1 MRYNVLIVS
10 DYVNMEM
17 TFMDSYKIKHNLRD
31 EGLLPEQKARVKIDE
46 LLESA
51 GWTVVSREDFTP
63 AAVNAQAVEENILQG
78 NKEADYMLYLD
89 GKAIAVLEAKREENQ
104 LGLKVADQAQNYT
117 GILPNWVQAW
127 KTPLPFIFLSNGNLL
142 LFKDMREKEPAYKV
156 LKKMFTPKEI
166 VNLAGSDIQSEYAKL
181 PALPP
186 VGPKGLREC
195 QFEAITNLEISFK
208 QGQKKALI
216 VLATGAGKT
225 FTACTAAYRLLNY
238 MGAKRVLFLVDR
250 NNLGKQAEGEFGTYK
265 LTETGNAFSDEY
277 IVHRLRS
284 IDKIGNASVVISTI
298 QRLFAALTGQ
308 EIVDNDD
315 DEESTTDDEASTGK
329 QVQLTGNVLLPPD
342 FFDVI
347 IIDECHRSIYG
358 DWQQVLKYFSNA
370 KIIGLTATP
379 TPEAEAFF
387 NKNRVV
393 NYTLEKSI
401 ADGVNVPPRVYR
413 IKTEISEAGGTLNEG
428 DKITKVSNLTGQ
440 GQNQKQKYYKNYT
453 KTELDRSVVV
463 PSQIE
468 TVVRAYKD
476 AIFESLYPDRK
487 KDWNMIPK
495 TLFFAKKE
503 SHAKDI
509 LSAIKKVFGEE
520 FPDGRLPE
528 KYAQKITCAEGNSNQ
543 LISDFRNDKDFRI
556 AITVTLVAT
565 GTDVRPLEVLVFMRD
580 INSEVLYTQM
590 KGRGCRT
597 IDDDK
602 LRNVTTNANSKDFY
616 YLIDAVGVTE
626 HEKSMPTP
634 NNGGGGVKVLSLKD
648 LLEHLAHGEV
658 SDENLNLLAGYL
670 SKVNKKAE
678 PEDLIELN
686 ELIKTTTIKQ
696 ICLDIYAAIDP
707 DNKSFPEYKDIND
720 PNTERKTLVSAL
732 LNNVKARKKLLEVNA
747 GFIKIAVDETDKLIS
762 AGFSKE
768 QAKQYIDIFEK
779 YLEENKDEVEA
790 LRILYNQEKVAIT
803 YSMLKDLEK
812 KLLACNNQFKAEFLW
827 TCYQTLD
834 GEAGKVK
841 PLNKE
846 TELGVLT
853 NLIQLVR
860 YGYKIEDELVSL
872 KRRFGSYFNLYC
884 GQAWRKFTPEQVEI
898 VRQIA
903 EYIVQNGCVTNIEL
917 NKAKHDLFVKAIQIF
932 EADKLNNEM
941 QTISKYLFYGKA
953 A

>member
-1 MRYNVLIVS
+1 MA
-10 DYVNMEM
+10 E
-17 TFMDSYKIKHNLRD
+17 YKIHHSTYDLD
-31 EGLLPEQKARVKIDE
+31 SLLPEQKARVKIDQM
-46 LLESA
+46 LKDS
-51 GWTVVSREDFTP
+51 GWTVVPRDDFTP
-63 AAVNAQAVEENILQG
+63 DAVNAQAVEENLMKG
-78 NKEADYMLYLD
+78 NLEADYILYLD
-89 GKAIAVLEAKREENQ
+89 GKAIAVLEAKREENK
-104 LGLKVADQAQNYT
+104 LGLEVAEQAQNY
-117 GILPNWVQAW
+117 GNILPDWVQAW
-127 KTPLPFIFLSNGNLL
+127 KTPLPFIFLCNGDLL
-142 LFKDMREKEPAYKV
+142 LFKDMREAKPSYKV
-156 LKKMFTPKEI
+156 IKKMFTPKEI
-166 VNLAGSDIQSEYAKL
+166 VNLAGDDIKSQFAKL

-208 QGQKKALI
+208 QGLKKALI

-277 IVHRLRS
+277 IVHRLRNVE
-284 IDKIGNASVVISTI
+284 KIGNASVVISTI

-308 EIVDNDD
+308 ELDETDD
-315 DEESTTDDEASTGK
+315 DEEIEHDEDTPEK
-329 QVQLTGNVLLPPD
+329 YVQLTGNVLLPSD

-358 DWQQVLKYFSNA
+358 DWQQVLTYFNNA

-379 TPEAEAFF
+379 TPEAMAFF

-428 DKITKVSNLTGQ
+428 EKVTKVSNLTGK
-440 GQNQKQKYYKNYT
+440 GQNQKQKYDKDYT

-476 AIFESLYPDRK
+476 AIYESLYPEREK
-487 KDWNMIPK
+487 NWYMIPK

-503 SHAKDI
+503 SHAQDI
-509 LSAIKKVFGEE
+509 LKAIEKVFKDE
-520 FPDGRLPE
+520 FPDKKLPE
-528 KYAQKITCAEGNSNQ
+528 HFAQLITCKSGNSNQ
-543 LISDFRNDKDFRI
+543 LISDFRNNKDFRI

-634 NNGGGGVKVLSLKD
+634 NGGEGRKKVLSLKD

-658 SDENLNLLAGYL
+658 SNENLNLLAGYL
-670 SKVNKKAE
+670 SNVNKKAE

-686 ELIKTTTIKQ
+686 ELIKTTAIKQ

-707 DNKSFPEYKDIND
+707 DNKAFPEYKDIND
-720 PNTERKTLVSAL
+720 PNTERKALISAL
-732 LNNVKARKKLLEVNA
+732 INNVKARKKLLEVNA
-747 GFIKIAVDETDKLIS
+747 GFIKIAVEETDKLIS

-768 QAKQYIDIFEK
+768 QSKQYIDSFEK

-812 KLLACNNQFKAEFLW
+812 KLLAYNNQFKSEFLW
-827 TCYQTLD
+827 TCYQTLN
-834 GEAGKVK
+834 GESGKVK

-853 NLIQLVR
+853 NLIPLVR
-860 YGYKIEDELVSL
+860 YGYKIDNELVSL

-898 VRQIA
+898 VQQIA
-903 EYIVQNGCVTNIEL
+903 EYIVQNGCITNIEL
-917 NKAKHDLFVKAIQIF
+917 NKAKHDLFVKAIPIF
-932 EADKLNNEM
+932 GADKLNSEM

>member
-1 MRYNVLIVS
+1 MA
-10 DYVNMEM
+10 E
-17 TFMDSYKIKHNLRD
+17 YKISHSNVNYD
-31 EGLLPEQKARVKIDE
+31 DLLPEQKARVKIDD
-46 LLESA
+46 LLVKA
-51 GWTVVSREDFTP
+51 GWTVVARDEFVPS
-63 AAVNAQAVEENILQG
+63 AINAQAVKENLMKG
-78 NKEADYMLYLD
+78 NLEADYILYLD
-89 GKAIAVLEAKREENQ
+89 GKAIGVLEAKREENK
-104 LGLKVADQAQNYT
+104 LGLEVAEQAQNYS
-117 GILPNWVQAW
+117 GILPDWVAVW
-127 KTPLPFIFLSNGNLL
+127 KNPLPFIFMSNGNLL
-142 LFKDMREKEPAYKV
+142 LFKDMREDKPSYKV
-156 LKKMFTPKEI
+156 LKEMYSPKQI
-166 VNLAGSDIQSEYAKL
+166 VQLAGNDIQSEYAKL
-181 PALPP
+181 PAVPP

-208 QGQKKALI
+208 QGQMKALI

-238 MGAKRVLFLVDR
+238 TSAKRVLFLVDR

-277 IVHRLRS
+277 IVHRLKNVE
-284 IDKIGNASVVISTI
+284 KIGNASVVISTI

-315 DEESTTDDEASTGK
+315 DEETDNDETETGK
-329 QVQLTGNVLLPPD
+329 VVQLTGNVLLPPD

-358 DWQQVLKYFSNA
+358 DWQQVLTYFNSA

-401 ADGVNVPPRVYR
+401 ADGVNVPPRVFR
-413 IKTEISEAGGTLNEG
+413 IKTEVSEGGGTIKDGE
-428 DKITKVSNLTGQ
+428 KVKKVSNLTGQ
-440 GQNQKQKYYKNYT
+440 GRTQKQNEDKEYT

-463 PSQIE
+463 PVQIK
-468 TVVRAYKD
+468 TVVQAYKD
-476 AIFESLYPDRK
+476 SIYESLYPERT
-487 KDWNMIPK
+487 KDWSMIPK

-503 SHAKDI
+503 SHANDI
-509 LSAIKKVFGEE
+509 LEAVKEVFGKE
-520 FPDGRLPE
+520 FPNGEVPE
-528 KYAQKITCAEGNSNQ
+528 NFVQKITCTAGNSNQ
-543 LISDFRNDKDFRI
+543 LISDFRNNKDFRI

-602 LRNVTTNANSKDFY
+602 LKNVTTNATSKDCY
-616 YLIDAVGVTE
+616 YLVDAVGVTE

-634 NNGGGGVKVLSLKD
+634 GGNGPVKKVLSLKD

-658 SDENLNLLAGYL
+658 SDENLNLLTGYL

-678 PEDLIELN
+678 TEDLLELN
-686 ELIKTTTIKQ
+686 NLLKAVTVKQ
-696 ICLDIYAAIDP
+696 MCLNIFAALSP
-707 DNKSFPEYKDIND
+707 DNKTFPAYIDINE
-720 PNTERKTLVSAL
+720 PNLERKALISAL
-732 LNNVKARKKLLEVNA
+732 IDNVKARKKLLEINA
-747 GFIKIAVDETDKLIS
+747 GFIKIADNQTDTLVYS
-762 AGFSKE
+762 GFSKE
-768 QAKQYIDIFEK
+768 QAKTYIDAFEE

-803 YSMLKDLEK
+803 YTMLKDLEK
-812 KLLACNNQFKAEFLW
+812 KLLAYNNQFKSEYLW

-834 GEAGKVK
+834 GESGNVK

-860 YGYKIEDELVSL
+860 YGYHLDNELVSL

-884 GQAWRKFTPEQVEI
+884 GQAWRKFTPDQIEI
-898 VRQIA
+898 VQQIA
-903 EYIVQNGCVTNIEL
+903 EYIVQNGCINNIEL
-917 NKAKHDLFVKAIQIF
+917 NKAKHDLFVKAIPIF
-932 EADKLNNEM
+932 GADRLNSEM

>member
-1 MRYNVLIVS
+1 M
-10 DYVNMEM
+10 
-17 TFMDSYKIKHNLRD
+17 FMAEYKINHEYDLD
-31 EGLLPEQKARVKIDE
+31 GLLPEQKARVQIDKA
-46 LLESA
+46 LENA
-51 GWTVVSREDFTP
+51 GWTVVDRDEFVPT
-63 AAVNAQAVEENILQG
+63 AINAQAVRENILKG
-78 NKEADYMLYLD
+78 NKEADYILYLD
-89 GKAIAVLEAKREENQ
+89 GKAIGVLEAKREENK
-104 LGLKVADQAQNYT
+104 LGLEVAEQAQTYGN
-117 GILPNWVQAW
+117 ILPDWVQAW
-127 KTPLPFIFLSNGNLL
+127 KNPLPFIFLSNGNLL
-142 LFKDMREKEPAYKV
+142 LFKDMREQKPSYKV

-166 VNLAGSDIQSEYAKL
+166 VNIAGDDIQSVFAKL
-181 PALPP
+181 PSMPP

-208 QGQKKALI
+208 QGLKKALI

-284 IDKIGNASVVISTI
+284 VEKIGNASVVISTI

-308 EIVDNDD
+308 ELDEADD
-315 DEESTTDDEASTGK
+315 DEEMDHDDDTPGK

-358 DWQQVLKYFSNA
+358 DWQQVLTYFSSA

-428 DKITKVSNLTGQ
+428 EKVKKVSNWTGQ
-440 GQNQKQKYYKNYT
+440 EITKKQKEEKQFT
-453 KTELDRSVVV
+453 KTEIDRSVVV

-468 TVVRAYKD
+468 TVVQAYKD
-476 AIFESLYPDRK
+476 AIYESLYPERK

-503 SHAKDI
+503 THAQDI
-509 LSAIKKVFGEE
+509 LNAIEKVFGKE
-520 FPDGRLPE
+520 FPDGKLPQH
-528 KYAQKITCAEGNSNQ
+528 YAQLITCKSGNTNQ
-543 LISDFRNDKDFRI
+543 LISDFRNNKDFRI

-565 GTDVRPLEVLVFMRD
+565 GTDVRPLEILVFMRD

-597 IDDDK
+597 ISDDK
-602 LRNVTTNANSKDFY
+602 LRSVTTNANSKDCY
-616 YLIDAVGVTE
+616 YLVDAVGVTE

-634 NNGGGGVKVLSLKD
+634 GKGPGKKVLSLKD

-658 SDENLNLLAGYL
+658 SDENLTLLAGYL
-670 SKVNKKAE
+670 SNVNKKAE
-678 PEDLIELN
+678 EEDLIELN
-686 ELIKTTTIKQ
+686 ELLGTITVKQ
-696 ICLDIYAAIDP
+696 LAINIFDALAP
-707 DNKSFPEYKDIND
+707 ETYSLPEYLENES
-720 PNTERKTLVSAL
+720 NNERML
-732 LNNVKARKKLLEVNA
+732 LISPLINNVKARKKLLEINA
-747 GFIKIAVDETDKLIS
+747 GFIKIAIDKPDTLIS

-768 QAKQYIDIFEK
+768 QAKSYIDIFEQ
-779 YLEENKDEVEA
+779 YLQENKDEIEA

-812 KLLACNNQFKAEFLW
+812 KLLAYNNQFKSEFLW

-834 GEAGKVK
+834 GESGKVK
-841 PLNKE
+841 SLNKE

-898 VRQIA
+898 VQQIA
-903 EYIVQNGCVTNIEL
+903 EYIVQNGCITNIEL
-917 NKAKHDLFVKAIQIF
+917 NKAKHDLFVKAIPIF
-932 EADKLNNEM
+932 GADKLNNEM

>member
-1 MRYNVLIVS
+1 MA
-10 DYVNMEM
+10 E
-17 TFMDSYKIKHNLRD
+17 YKIHHSTYDLD
-31 EGLLPEQKARVKIDE
+31 SLLPEQKARVKIDQM
-46 LLESA
+46 LKDS
-51 GWTVVSREDFTP
+51 GWTVVPRDDFTP
-63 AAVNAQAVEENILQG
+63 DAVNAQAVEENLMKG
-78 NKEADYMLYLD
+78 NLEADYILYLD
-89 GKAIAVLEAKREENQ
+89 GKAIAVLEAKREENK
-104 LGLKVADQAQNYT
+104 LGLEVAEQAQNY
-117 GILPNWVQAW
+117 GNILPDWVQAW
-127 KTPLPFIFLSNGNLL
+127 KTPLPFIFLCNGDLL
-142 LFKDMREKEPAYKV
+142 LFKDMREDKPSYKV

-166 VNLAGSDIQSEYAKL
+166 VNLAGDDINSQFAKL

-208 QGQKKALI
+208 QGLKKALI

-277 IVHRLRS
+277 IVHRLRNVE
-284 IDKIGNASVVISTI
+284 KIGNASVVISTI

-308 EIVDNDD
+308 ELDETDD
-315 DEESTTDDEASTGK
+315 DEEMEHDEDTPGK
-329 QVQLTGNVLLPPD
+329 QVQLTGNVLLPSD

-358 DWQQVLKYFSNA
+358 DWQQVLTYFNNA

-379 TPEAEAFF
+379 TPEAMAFF

-428 DKITKVSNLTGQ
+428 EKVTKVSNLTGK
-440 GQNQKQKYYKNYT
+440 GQNQKQKYDKDYT

-476 AIFESLYPDRK
+476 AIYESLYPEREK
-487 KDWNMIPK
+487 NWYMIPK

-503 SHAKDI
+503 SHAQDI
-509 LSAIKKVFGEE
+509 LKAIEKVFKDE
-520 FPDGRLPE
+520 FPDKKLPE
-528 KYAQKITCAEGNSNQ
+528 HFAQLITCKSGNSNQ
-543 LISDFRNDKDFRI
+543 LISDFRNNKDFRI

-634 NNGGGGVKVLSLKD
+634 NGVEGRKKVLSLKD

-658 SDENLNLLAGYL
+658 SNENLNLLAGYL
-670 SKVNKKAE
+670 SNVNKKAE

-686 ELIKTTTIKQ
+686 ELIKTTAIKQ

-707 DNKSFPEYKDIND
+707 DNKAFPEYKDIND
-720 PNTERKTLVSAL
+720 PNTERKALISAL
-732 LNNVKARKKLLEVNA
+732 INNVKARKKLLEVNA
-747 GFIKIAVDETDKLIS
+747 GFIKIAVEETDKLIS

-768 QAKQYIDIFEK
+768 QSKQYIDSFEK

-812 KLLACNNQFKAEFLW
+812 KLLAYNKQFKSEFLW

-834 GEAGKVK
+834 GESGKVK

-884 GQAWRKFTPEQVEI
+884 GQVWRKFTPEQVEI
-898 VRQIA
+898 VQQIA
-903 EYIVQNGCVTNIEL
+903 EYIVQNGCITNIEL
-917 NKAKHDLFVKAIQIF
+917 NKAKHDLFVKAIPIF
-932 EADKLNNEM
+932 GADKLNNEM

>member
-1 MRYNVLIVS
+1 MA
-10 DYVNMEM
+10 E
-17 TFMDSYKIKHNLRD
+17 YKIHHSTYDLD
-31 EGLLPEQKARVKIDE
+31 SLLPEQKARVKIDQM
-46 LLESA
+46 LKDS
-51 GWTVVSREDFTP
+51 GWTVVPRDDFTP
-63 AAVNAQAVEENILQG
+63 DAVNAQAVEENLMKG
-78 NKEADYMLYLD
+78 NLEADYILYLD
-89 GKAIAVLEAKREENQ
+89 GKAIAVLEAKREENK
-104 LGLKVADQAQNYT
+104 LGLEVAEQAQNY
-117 GILPNWVQAW
+117 GNILPDWVQAW
-127 KTPLPFIFLSNGNLL
+127 KTPLPFIFLCNGDLL
-142 LFKDMREKEPAYKV
+142 LFKDMREAKPSYKV

-166 VNLAGSDIQSEYAKL
+166 VNLAGDDINSQFAKL

-208 QGQKKALI
+208 QGLKKALI

-277 IVHRLRS
+277 IVHRLRNVE
-284 IDKIGNASVVISTI
+284 KIGNASVVISTI

-308 EIVDNDD
+308 EVDEPDD
-315 DEESTTDDEASTGK
+315 DEEMEHDEDTPGK
-329 QVQLTGNVLLPPD
+329 QVQLTGNVLLPSD

-358 DWQQVLKYFSNA
+358 DWQQVLTYFNNA

-379 TPEAEAFF
+379 TPEAMAFF

-428 DKITKVSNLTGQ
+428 EKVTKVSNLTGK
-440 GQNQKQKYYKNYT
+440 GQNQKQKYDKDYT

-476 AIFESLYPDRK
+476 AIYESLYPEREK
-487 KDWNMIPK
+487 NWYMIPK

-503 SHAKDI
+503 SHAQDI
-509 LSAIKKVFGEE
+509 LKAIEKVFKDE
-520 FPDGRLPE
+520 FPDKKLPE
-528 KYAQKITCAEGNSNQ
+528 HFAQLITCKSGNSNQ
-543 LISDFRNDKDFRI
+543 LISDFRNNKDFRI

-634 NNGGGGVKVLSLKD
+634 NGGEGRKKVLSLKD

-658 SDENLNLLAGYL
+658 SNENLNLLAGYL
-670 SKVNKKAE
+670 SNVNKKAE

-686 ELIKTTTIKQ
+686 ELIKTTAIKQ

-707 DNKSFPEYKDIND
+707 DNKAFPEYKDIND
-720 PNTERKTLVSAL
+720 PNTERKALISAL
-732 LNNVKARKKLLEVNA
+732 INNVKARKKLLEVNA
-747 GFIKIAVDETDKLIS
+747 GFIKIAVEETDKLIS

-768 QAKQYIDIFEK
+768 QSKQYIDSFEK

-812 KLLACNNQFKAEFLW
+812 KLLAYNNQFKSEFLW

-834 GEAGKVK
+834 GETGNVK

-860 YGYKIEDELVSL
+860 YGYKIEKELVSL

-898 VRQIA
+898 VQQIA

-917 NKAKHDLFVKAIQIF
+917 NNAKHDLFVKAGLIF
-932 EADKLNNEM
+932 GYEKINSEIETL
-941 QTISKYLFYGKA
+941 SKYLFYGKA

>member
-1 MRYNVLIVS
+1 MA
-10 DYVNMEM
+10 E
-17 TFMDSYKIKHNLRD
+17 YKIHHSTYDLD
-31 EGLLPEQKARVKIDE
+31 SLLPEQKARVKIDQM
-46 LLESA
+46 LKDS
-51 GWTVVSREDFTP
+51 GWTVVPRDDFTP
-63 AAVNAQAVEENILQG
+63 DAVNAQAVEENLMKG
-78 NKEADYMLYLD
+78 NLEADYILYLD
-89 GKAIAVLEAKREENQ
+89 GKAIAVLEAKREENK
-104 LGLKVADQAQNYT
+104 LGLEVAEQAQNY
-117 GILPNWVQAW
+117 GNILPDWVQAW
-127 KTPLPFIFLSNGNLL
+127 KTPLPFIFLCNGDLL
-142 LFKDMREKEPAYKV
+142 LFKDMREAKPSYKV
-156 LKKMFTPKEI
+156 IKKMFTPKEI
-166 VNLAGSDIQSEYAKL
+166 VNLAGDDINSQFAKL

-208 QGQKKALI
+208 QGLKKALI

-284 IDKIGNASVVISTI
+284 VEKIGNASVVISTI

-308 EIVDNDD
+308 EVDEPDD
-315 DEESTTDDEASTGK
+315 DEEMEHDEDTPGK
-329 QVQLTGNVLLPPD
+329 QVQLTGNVLLPSD

-358 DWQQVLKYFSNA
+358 DWQQVLTYFNNA

-379 TPEAEAFF
+379 TPEAMAFF

-428 DKITKVSNLTGQ
+428 EKVTKVSNLTGK
-440 GQNQKQKYYKNYT
+440 GQNQKQKYDKDYT
-453 KTELDRSVVV
+453 KTKLDRSVVV

-476 AIFESLYPDRK
+476 AIYESLYPEREK
-487 KDWNMIPK
+487 NWYMIPK

-503 SHAKDI
+503 SHAQDI
-509 LSAIKKVFGEE
+509 LKAIEKVFKDE
-520 FPDGRLPE
+520 FPDKKLPE
-528 KYAQKITCAEGNSNQ
+528 HFAQLITCKSGNSNQ
-543 LISDFRNDKDFRI
+543 LISDFRNNKDFRI

-634 NNGGGGVKVLSLKD
+634 NGGEGRKKVLSLKD

-658 SDENLNLLAGYL
+658 SNENLNLLAGYL
-670 SKVNKKAE
+670 SNVNKKAE

-686 ELIKTTTIKQ
+686 ELIKTTAIKQ

-707 DNKSFPEYKDIND
+707 DNKAFPEYKDIND
-720 PNTERKTLVSAL
+720 PNTERKALISAL
-732 LNNVKARKKLLEVNA
+732 INNVKARKKLLEVNA
-747 GFIKIAVDETDKLIS
+747 GFIKIAVEETDKLIS

-768 QAKQYIDIFEK
+768 QSKQYIDSFEK

-790 LRILYNQEKVAIT
+790 LRILYNQKKVAIT

-812 KLLACNNQFKAEFLW
+812 KLLAYNNQFKSEFLW
-827 TCYQTLD
+827 TCYQTLN
-834 GEAGKVK
+834 GESGKVK

-853 NLIQLVR
+853 NLIPLVR
-860 YGYKIEDELVSL
+860 YGYKIDNELVSL

-884 GQAWRKFTPEQVEI
+884 GQAWRKFKPEQVEI
-898 VRQIA
+898 VQQIA
-903 EYIVQNGCVTNIEL
+903 EYIVQNGCITNIEL
-917 NKAKHDLFVKAIQIF
+917 NKAKHDLFVKAIPIF
-932 EADKLNNEM
+932 GADKLNNEM
-941 QTISKYLFYGKA
+941 QTISKYLFYGKVA
-953 A
+953 

>member
-1 MRYNVLIVS
+1 MA
-10 DYVNMEM
+10 E
-17 TFMDSYKIKHNLRD
+17 YKIHHSTYDLD
-31 EGLLPEQKARVKIDE
+31 SLLPEQKARVKIDQM
-46 LLESA
+46 LKDS
-51 GWTVVSREDFTP
+51 GWTVVPRDDFTP
-63 AAVNAQAVEENILQG
+63 DAVNAQAVEENLMKG
-78 NKEADYMLYLD
+78 NLEADYILYLD
-89 GKAIAVLEAKREENQ
+89 GKAIAVLEAKREENK
-104 LGLKVADQAQNYT
+104 LGLEVAEQAQNY
-117 GILPNWVQAW
+117 GNILPDWVQAW
-127 KTPLPFIFLSNGNLL
+127 KTPLPFIFLCNGDLL
-142 LFKDMREKEPAYKV
+142 LFKDMREAKPSYKV
-156 LKKMFTPKEI
+156 IKKMFTPKEI
-166 VNLAGSDIQSEYAKL
+166 VNLAGDDIKSQFAKL

-208 QGQKKALI
+208 QGLKKALI

-284 IDKIGNASVVISTI
+284 VEKIGNASVVISTI

-308 EIVDNDD
+308 EVDEPDD
-315 DEESTTDDEASTGK
+315 DEEMEHDEDTPGK
-329 QVQLTGNVLLPPD
+329 QVQLTGNVLLTSD

-358 DWQQVLKYFSNA
+358 DWQQVLTYFNNA

-379 TPEAEAFF
+379 TPEAMAFF
-387 NKNRVV
+387 NKNRIV

-428 DKITKVSNLTGQ
+428 EKVTKVSNLTGK
-440 GQNQKQKYYKNYT
+440 GQNQKQKYDKDYT

-476 AIFESLYPDRK
+476 AIYESLYPEREK
-487 KDWNMIPK
+487 NWYMIPK

-503 SHAKDI
+503 SHAQDI
-509 LSAIKKVFGEE
+509 LKAIEKVFKDE
-520 FPDGRLPE
+520 FPDKKLPE
-528 KYAQKITCAEGNSNQ
+528 HFAQLITCKSGNSNQ
-543 LISDFRNDKDFRI
+543 LISDFRNNKDFRI

-634 NNGGGGVKVLSLKD
+634 NGGEGRKKVLSLKD

-658 SDENLNLLAGYL
+658 SNENLNLLAGYL
-670 SKVNKKAE
+670 SNVNKKAE

-686 ELIKTTTIKQ
+686 ELIKTTAIKQ

-707 DNKSFPEYKDIND
+707 DNKAFPEYKDIND
-720 PNTERKTLVSAL
+720 PNTERKALISAL
-732 LNNVKARKKLLEVNA
+732 INNVKARKKLLEVNA
-747 GFIKIAVDETDKLIS
+747 GFIKIAVEETDKLIS

-768 QAKQYIDIFEK
+768 QSKQYIDSFEK

-790 LRILYNQEKVAIT
+790 LRILYNQKKVAIT

-812 KLLACNNQFKAEFLW
+812 KLLAYNNQFKSEFLW
-827 TCYQTLD
+827 TCYQTLN
-834 GEAGKVK
+834 GESGKLK

-853 NLIQLVR
+853 NLIPLVR
-860 YGYKIEDELVSL
+860 YGYKIDNELVSL

-884 GQAWRKFTPEQVEI
+884 GQAWRKFKPEQVEI
-898 VRQIA
+898 VQQIA
-903 EYIVQNGCVTNIEL
+903 EYIVQNGCITNIEL
-917 NKAKHDLFVKAIQIF
+917 NKAKHDLFVKAIPIF
-932 EADKLNNEM
+932 GADKLNNEM
-941 QTISKYLFYGKA
+941 QTISKYLFFGKA

>member
-1 MRYNVLIVS
+1 MA
-10 DYVNMEM
+10 E
-17 TFMDSYKIKHNLRD
+17 YKIHHSTYDLD
-31 EGLLPEQKARVKIDE
+31 SLLPEQKARVKIDQM
-46 LLESA
+46 LKDS
-51 GWTVVSREDFTP
+51 GWTVVPRDDFTP
-63 AAVNAQAVEENILQG
+63 DAVNAQAVEENLMKG
-78 NKEADYMLYLD
+78 NLEADYILYLD
-89 GKAIAVLEAKREENQ
+89 GKAIAVLEAKREENK
-104 LGLKVADQAQNYT
+104 LGLEVAEQAQNY
-117 GILPNWVQAW
+117 GNILPDWVQAW
-127 KTPLPFIFLSNGNLL
+127 KTPLPFIFLCNGDLL
-142 LFKDMREKEPAYKV
+142 LFKDMLEAKPSYKV
-156 LKKMFTPKEI
+156 IKKMFTPKEI
-166 VNLAGSDIQSEYAKL
+166 VNLAGDDIKSQFAKL

-208 QGQKKALI
+208 QGLKKALI

-284 IDKIGNASVVISTI
+284 VEKIGNASVVISTI

-308 EIVDNDD
+308 EVDEPDD
-315 DEESTTDDEASTGK
+315 DEEMEHDEDTPGK
-329 QVQLTGNVLLPPD
+329 QVQLTGNVLLPSD

-358 DWQQVLKYFSNA
+358 DWQQVLTYFNNA

-379 TPEAEAFF
+379 TPEAMAFF
-387 NKNRVV
+387 NKNRIV

-428 DKITKVSNLTGQ
+428 EKVTKVSNLTGK
-440 GQNQKQKYYKNYT
+440 GQNQKQKYDKDYT

-476 AIFESLYPDRK
+476 AIYESLYPEREK
-487 KDWNMIPK
+487 NWYMIPK

-503 SHAKDI
+503 SHAQDI
-509 LSAIKKVFGEE
+509 LKAIEKVFKDE
-520 FPDGRLPE
+520 FPDKKLPE
-528 KYAQKITCAEGNSNQ
+528 HFAQLITCKSGNSNQ
-543 LISDFRNDKDFRI
+543 LISDFRNNKDFRI

-634 NNGGGGVKVLSLKD
+634 NGGEGRKKVLSLKD

-658 SDENLNLLAGYL
+658 SNENLNLLAGYL
-670 SKVNKKAE
+670 SNVNKKAE

-686 ELIKTTTIKQ
+686 ELIKTTAIKQ

-707 DNKSFPEYKDIND
+707 DNKAFPEYKDIND
-720 PNTERKTLVSAL
+720 PNTERKALISAL
-732 LNNVKARKKLLEVNA
+732 INNVKARKKLLEVNA
-747 GFIKIAVDETDKLIS
+747 GFIKIAVEETDKLIS

-768 QAKQYIDIFEK
+768 QSKQYIDSFEK

-790 LRILYNQEKVAIT
+790 LRILYNQKKVAIT

-812 KLLACNNQFKAEFLW
+812 KLLAYNNQFKSEFLW
-827 TCYQTLD
+827 TCYQTLN
-834 GEAGKVK
+834 GESGKVK

-853 NLIQLVR
+853 NLIPLVR
-860 YGYKIEDELVSL
+860 YGYKIDNELVSL

-884 GQAWRKFTPEQVEI
+884 GQAWRKFKPEQVEI
-898 VRQIA
+898 VQQIA
-903 EYIVQNGCVTNIEL
+903 EYIVQNGCITNIEL
-917 NKAKHDLFVKAIQIF
+917 NKAKHDLFVKAIPIF
-932 EADKLNNEM
+932 GADKLNNEM

>member
-1 MRYNVLIVS
+1 MA
-10 DYVNMEM
+10 E
-17 TFMDSYKIKHNLRD
+17 YKIHHSTYDLD
-31 EGLLPEQKARVKIDE
+31 SLLPEQKARVKIDQM
-46 LLESA
+46 LKDS
-51 GWTVVSREDFTP
+51 GWTVVPRDDFTP
-63 AAVNAQAVEENILQG
+63 DAVNAQAVEENLMKG
-78 NKEADYMLYLD
+78 NLEADYILYLD
-89 GKAIAVLEAKREENQ
+89 GKAIAVLEAKREENK
-104 LGLKVADQAQNYT
+104 LGLEVAEQAQNY
-117 GILPNWVQAW
+117 GNILPDWVQAW
-127 KTPLPFIFLSNGNLL
+127 KTPLPFIFLCNGDLL
-142 LFKDMREKEPAYKV
+142 LFKDMREAKPSYKV
-156 LKKMFTPKEI
+156 IKKMFTPKEI
-166 VNLAGSDIQSEYAKL
+166 VNLAGDDIKSQFAKL

-208 QGQKKALI
+208 QGLKKALI

-284 IDKIGNASVVISTI
+284 VEKIGNASVVISTI

-308 EIVDNDD
+308 EVDEPDD
-315 DEESTTDDEASTGK
+315 DEEMEHDEDTPGK
-329 QVQLTGNVLLPPD
+329 QVQLTGNVLLPSD

-358 DWQQVLKYFSNA
+358 DWQQVLTYFNNA

-379 TPEAEAFF
+379 TPEAMAFF
-387 NKNRVV
+387 NKNRIV

-428 DKITKVSNLTGQ
+428 EKVTKVSNLTGK
-440 GQNQKQKYYKNYT
+440 GQNQKQKYDKDYT

-476 AIFESLYPDRK
+476 AIYESLYPEREK
-487 KDWNMIPK
+487 NWYMIPK

-503 SHAKDI
+503 SHAQDI
-509 LSAIKKVFGEE
+509 LKAIEKVFKDE
-520 FPDGRLPE
+520 FPDKKLPAHF
-528 KYAQKITCAEGNSNQ
+528 AQLITCKSGNSNQ
-543 LISDFRNDKDFRI
+543 LISDFRNNKDFRI

-634 NNGGGGVKVLSLKD
+634 NGGEGRKKVLSLKD

-658 SDENLNLLAGYL
+658 SNENLNLLAGYL
-670 SKVNKKAE
+670 SNVNKKAE

-686 ELIKTTTIKQ
+686 ELIKTTAIKQ

-707 DNKSFPEYKDIND
+707 DNKAFPEYKDIND
-720 PNTERKTLVSAL
+720 PNTERKALISAL
-732 LNNVKARKKLLEVNA
+732 INNVKARKKLLEVNA
-747 GFIKIAVDETDKLIS
+747 GFIKIAVEETDKLIS

-768 QAKQYIDIFEK
+768 QSKQYIDSFEK

-790 LRILYNQEKVAIT
+790 LRILYNQKKVAIT

-812 KLLACNNQFKAEFLW
+812 KLLAYNNQFKSEFLW
-827 TCYQTLD
+827 TCYQTLN
-834 GEAGKVK
+834 GESGKVK

-853 NLIQLVR
+853 NLIPLVR
-860 YGYKIEDELVSL
+860 YGYKIDNELVSL

-898 VRQIA
+898 VQQIA
-903 EYIVQNGCVTNIEL
+903 EYIVQNGCITNIEL
-917 NKAKHDLFVKAIQIF
+917 NKAKHDLFVKAIPIF
-932 EADKLNNEM
+932 GADKLNNEM

>member
-1 MRYNVLIVS
+1 MA
-10 DYVNMEM
+10 E
-17 TFMDSYKIKHNLRD
+17 YKIHHSTYDLD
-31 EGLLPEQKARVKIDE
+31 SLLPEQKARVKIDQM
-46 LLESA
+46 LKDS
-51 GWTVVSREDFTP
+51 GWTVVPRDDFTP
-63 AAVNAQAVEENILQG
+63 DAVNAQAVEENLMKG
-78 NKEADYMLYLD
+78 NLEADYILYLD
-89 GKAIAVLEAKREENQ
+89 GKAIAVLEAKREENK
-104 LGLKVADQAQNYT
+104 LGLEVAEQAQNY
-117 GILPNWVQAW
+117 GNILPDWVQAW
-127 KTPLPFIFLSNGNLL
+127 KTPLPFIFLCNGDLL
-142 LFKDMREKEPAYKV
+142 LFKDMREAKPSYKV
-156 LKKMFTPKEI
+156 IKKMFTPKEI
-166 VNLAGSDIQSEYAKL
+166 VNLAGDDIKSQFAKL

-208 QGQKKALI
+208 QGLKKALI

-284 IDKIGNASVVISTI
+284 VEKIGNASVVISTI

-308 EIVDNDD
+308 EVDEPDD
-315 DEESTTDDEASTGK
+315 DEEMEHDEDTPGK
-329 QVQLTGNVLLPPD
+329 QVQLTGNVLLPSD

-358 DWQQVLKYFSNA
+358 DWQQVLTYFNNA

-379 TPEAEAFF
+379 TPEAMAFF
-387 NKNRVV
+387 NKNRIV

-428 DKITKVSNLTGQ
+428 EKVTKVSNLTGK
-440 GQNQKQKYYKNYT
+440 GQNQKQKYDKDYT

-476 AIFESLYPDRK
+476 AIYESLYPEREK
-487 KDWNMIPK
+487 NWYMIPK

-503 SHAKDI
+503 SHAQDI
-509 LSAIKKVFGEE
+509 LKAIEKVFKDE
-520 FPDGRLPE
+520 FPDKKLPE
-528 KYAQKITCAEGNSNQ
+528 HFAQLITCKSGNSNQ
-543 LISDFRNDKDFRI
+543 LISDFRNNKDFRI

-634 NNGGGGVKVLSLKD
+634 NGGEGRKKVLSLKD

-658 SDENLNLLAGYL
+658 SNENLNLLAGYL
-670 SKVNKKAE
+670 SNVNKKAE

-686 ELIKTTTIKQ
+686 ELIKTTAIKQ

-707 DNKSFPEYKDIND
+707 DNKAFPEYKDIND
-720 PNTERKTLVSAL
+720 PNTERKALISAL
-732 LNNVKARKKLLEVNA
+732 INNVKARKKLLEVNA
-747 GFIKIAVDETDKLIS
+747 GFIKIAVEETDKLIS

-768 QAKQYIDIFEK
+768 QSKQYIDSFEK

-790 LRILYNQEKVAIT
+790 LRILYNQKKVAIT

-812 KLLACNNQFKAEFLW
+812 KLLAYNNQFKSEFLW
-827 TCYQTLD
+827 TCYQTLN
-834 GEAGKVK
+834 GESGKVK

-853 NLIQLVR
+853 NLIPLVR
-860 YGYKIEDELVSL
+860 YGYKIDNELVSL

-898 VRQIA
+898 VQQIA
-903 EYIVQNGCVTNIEL
+903 EYIVQNGCITNIEL
-917 NKAKHDLFVKAIQIF
+917 NKAKHDLFVKAIPIF
-932 EADKLNNEM
+932 GADKLNNEM

>member
-1 MRYNVLIVS
+1 MA
-10 DYVNMEM
+10 E
-17 TFMDSYKIKHNLRD
+17 YKIHHSTYD
-31 EGLLPEQKARVKIDE
+31 FDSLLPEQKARVKIDQM
-46 LLESA
+46 LKDS
-51 GWTVVSREDFTP
+51 GWTVVPRDDFTP
-63 AAVNAQAVEENILQG
+63 DAVNAQAVEENLMKG
-78 NKEADYMLYLD
+78 NLEADYILYLD
-89 GKAIAVLEAKREENQ
+89 GKAIAVLEAKREENK
-104 LGLKVADQAQNYT
+104 LGLEVAKQAQNY
-117 GILPNWVQAW
+117 GNILPDWVQAW
-127 KTPLPFIFLSNGNLL
+127 KNPLPFIFLCNGDLL
-142 LFKDMREKEPAYKV
+142 LFKDMRETKPSYKV
-156 LKKMFTPKEI
+156 IKKMFTPKEI
-166 VNLAGSDIQSEYAKL
+166 VNLAGDDIKSQFAKL

-208 QGQKKALI
+208 QGLKKALI

-284 IDKIGNASVVISTI
+284 VDKIGNASVVISTI

-308 EIVDNDD
+308 ELDEADD
-315 DEESTTDDEASTGK
+315 DEEMEHDDDTPGK

-358 DWQQVLKYFSNA
+358 DWQQVLTYFNNA

-379 TPEAEAFF
+379 TPEAMAFF

-428 DKITKVSNLTGQ
+428 EKVTKVSNLTGK
-440 GQNQKQKYYKNYT
+440 GQNQKQKYDKDYT

-476 AIFESLYPDRK
+476 AIYESLYPEREK
-487 KDWNMIPK
+487 NWYMIPK

-503 SHAKDI
+503 SHAQDI
-509 LSAIKKVFGEE
+509 LKAIEKVFKDE
-520 FPDGRLPE
+520 FPDKKLPE
-528 KYAQKITCAEGNSNQ
+528 HFAQLITCKSGNSNQ
-543 LISDFRNDKDFRI
+543 LISDFRNNKDFRI

-634 NNGGGGVKVLSLKD
+634 NGGEGCKKVLSLKD

-658 SDENLNLLAGYL
+658 SNENLNLLAGYL
-670 SKVNKKAE
+670 SNVNKKAE

-686 ELIKTTTIKQ
+686 ELIKTTAIKQ

-707 DNKSFPEYKDIND
+707 GNKAFPEYKDIND
-720 PNTERKTLVSAL
+720 PNTERKALISAL
-732 LNNVKARKKLLEVNA
+732 INNVKARKKLLEVNA
-747 GFIKIAVDETDKLIS
+747 GFIKIAVEETDKLIS

-768 QAKQYIDIFEK
+768 QSKQYIDSFEK

-812 KLLACNNQFKAEFLW
+812 KLLAYNNQFKSEFLW

-834 GEAGKVK
+834 GESGKVK

-853 NLIQLVR
+853 NLIPLVR
-860 YGYKIEDELVSL
+860 YGYKIDNELVSL

-898 VRQIA
+898 VQQIA
-903 EYIVQNGCVTNIEL
+903 EYIVQNGCITNIEL
-917 NKAKHDLFVKAIQIF
+917 NKAKHDLFVKAIPIF
-932 EADKLNNEM
+932 GADKLNNEM

>member
-1 MRYNVLIVS
+1 MA
-10 DYVNMEM
+10 E
-17 TFMDSYKIKHNLRD
+17 YKIHHSTFD
-31 EGLLPEQKARVKIDE
+31 FDSLLPEQKARVKIDQM
-46 LLESA
+46 LKDS
-51 GWTVVSREDFTP
+51 GWTVVPRDDFTP
-63 AAVNAQAVEENILQG
+63 DAVNAQAVEENLMKG
-78 NKEADYMLYLD
+78 NLEADYILYLD
-89 GKAIAVLEAKREENQ
+89 GKAIAVLEAKREENK
-104 LGLKVADQAQNYT
+104 LGLEVAEQAQNY
-117 GILPNWVQAW
+117 GNILPDWVQAW
-127 KTPLPFIFLSNGNLL
+127 KTPLPFIFLCNGDLL
-142 LFKDMREKEPAYKV
+142 LFKDMREDKPSYKV

-166 VNLAGSDIQSEYAKL
+166 VNLAGDDINSQFAKL

-208 QGQKKALI
+208 QGLKKALI

-277 IVHRLRS
+277 IVHRLRNVE
-284 IDKIGNASVVISTI
+284 KIGNASVVISTI

-308 EIVDNDD
+308 ELDETDD
-315 DEESTTDDEASTGK
+315 DEEMEHDEDTPGK
-329 QVQLTGNVLLPPD
+329 QVQLTGNVLLPSD

-358 DWQQVLKYFSNA
+358 DWQQVLTYFNNA

-379 TPEAEAFF
+379 TPEAMAFF

-428 DKITKVSNLTGQ
+428 EKVTKVSNLTGK
-440 GQNQKQKYYKNYT
+440 GQNQKQKYYKDYT

-468 TVVRAYKD
+468 TVIRAYKD

-503 SHAKDI
+503 THAQDI
-509 LSAIKKVFGEE
+509 LKAIEKVFKDE
-520 FPDGRLPE
+520 FPDKKLPE
-528 KYAQKITCAEGNSNQ
+528 HFAQLITCKSGNSNQ
-543 LISDFRNDKDFRI
+543 LISDFRNNKDFRI

-634 NNGGGGVKVLSLKD
+634 NGGEGRKKVLSLKD

-658 SDENLNLLAGYL
+658 SNENLNLLAGYL
-670 SKVNKKAE
+670 SNVNKKAE

-686 ELIKTTTIKQ
+686 ELIKTTAIKQ

-707 DNKSFPEYKDIND
+707 DNKAFPEYKDIND
-720 PNTERKTLVSAL
+720 PNTERKALISAL
-732 LNNVKARKKLLEVNA
+732 INNVKARKKLLEVNA
-747 GFIKIAVDETDKLIS
+747 GFIKIAVEETDKLIS

-768 QAKQYIDIFEK
+768 QSKQYIDSFEK

-812 KLLACNNQFKAEFLW
+812 KLLAYNNQFKSEFLW
-827 TCYQTLD
+827 TCYQTLN
-834 GEAGKVK
+834 GESGKVK

-853 NLIQLVR
+853 NLIPLVR
-860 YGYKIEDELVSL
+860 YGYKIDNELVSL

-884 GQAWRKFTPEQVEI
+884 GQAWRKFKPEQVEI
-898 VRQIA
+898 VQQIA
-903 EYIVQNGCVTNIEL
+903 EYIVQNGCITNIEL
-917 NKAKHDLFVKAIQIF
+917 NKAKHDLFVKAIPIF
-932 EADKLNNEM
+932 GADKLNNEM

>member
-1 MRYNVLIVS
+1 MS
-10 DYVNMEM
+10 E
-17 TFMDSYKIKHNLRD
+17 YKINHNFGR
-31 EGLLPEQKARVKIDE
+31 ENLLPEQKARVYIDKF
-46 LLESA
+46 LEDA
-51 GWTVVSREDFTP
+51 GWTVVNRDEFVP
-63 AAVNAQAVEENILQG
+63 EAINAQAVRENILKG
-78 NKEADYMLYLD
+78 NKEADYILYLA
-89 GKAIAVLEAKREENQ
+89 GKAIGVLEAKRKENH
-104 LGLKVADQAQNYT
+104 LGTEVAEQAQTYGN
-117 GILPNWVQAW
+117 ILPDWVQTW
-127 KTPLPFIFLSNGNLL
+127 KNPLPFIFLSNGSIL
-142 LFKDMREKEPAYKV
+142 LFKDMHEKEPKYKV
-156 LKKMFTPKEI
+156 LKKMLTPKQLVE
-166 VNLAGSDIQSEYAKL
+166 LAGSDINSEYAKL
-181 PALPP
+181 PSVPP

-208 QGQKKALI
+208 QGKKRALI

-238 MGAKRVLFLVDR
+238 TSAKRVLFLVDR

-277 IVHRLRS
+277 IVHRLKS
-284 IDKIGNASVVISTI
+284 IEKIGNASVVISTI
-298 QRLFAALTGQ
+298 QRLFAVLSGQ
-308 EIVDNDD
+308 ELDDTDD
-315 DEESTTDDEASTGK
+315 DEEMEHDEDTPGK
-329 QVQLTGNVLLPPD
+329 QIQIAGNVLLPPD

-358 DWQQVLKYFSNA
+358 DWQQVLTYFSNA

-413 IKTEISEAGGTLNEG
+413 IKTEISEAGGTLQEG
-428 DKITKVSNLTGQ
+428 EKVTKVSNLTGR
-440 GQNQKQKYYKNYT
+440 GTTKKQ
-453 KTELDRSVVV
+453 TEEKQFAKSEIDRSVVV

-476 AIFESLYPDRK
+476 AIYDSLYPDRK

-503 SHAKDI
+503 THAQDI
-509 LSAIKKVFGEE
+509 LKAIEKVFAEE
-520 FPDGRLPE
+520 FPEGKLPE
-528 KYAQKITCAEGNSNQ
+528 HYAQLITCKSGNTNQ
-543 LISDFRNDKDFRI
+543 LISDFRNNKDFRI

-565 GTDVRPLEVLVFMRD
+565 GTDIRPLEILVFMRD

-597 IDDDK
+597 IADDK
-602 LRNVTTNANSKDFY
+602 LRNVTTNANSKDCY
-616 YLIDAVGVTE
+616 YLVDAVGVTE
-626 HEKSMPTP
+626 HEKSMPTICDK
-634 NNGGGGVKVLSLKD
+634 GHEKRVLSLKD

-670 SKVNKKAE
+670 SNVNKKAE
-678 PEDLIELN
+678 AEDLIKLN
-686 ELIKTTTIKQ
+686 ELLGTVTIKQ
-696 ICLDIYAAIDP
+696 LAMNIFEAIA
-707 DNKSFPEYKDIND
+707 PETYKLPPYEDINS
-720 PNTERKTLVSAL
+720 PNNERKILISSLT
-732 LNNVKARKKLLEVNA
+732 NNLKARKKLLEVNA
-747 GFIKIAVDETDKLIS
+747 GFIKIAIDKTDTLIS

-768 QAKQYIDIFEK
+768 QAKTYIESFEK
-779 YLEENKDEVEA
+779 YLEDNKDEVEA

-812 KLLACNNQFKAEFLW
+812 KLIVYNNQFKSEFLW

-834 GEAGKVK
+834 GESGNVK

-846 TELGVLT
+846 TEFGVLT

-860 YGYKIEDELVSL
+860 YGYKLDSELVSL
-872 KRRFGSYFNLYC
+872 KRRFGRYFNLYC

-903 EYIVQNGCVTNIEL
+903 EYIVQNGCINNIEL
-917 NKAKHDLFVKAIQIF
+917 NNAKHDLFVKAIPIF
-932 EADKLNNEM
+932 GADKLNSEM

>member
-1 MRYNVLIVS
+1 MA
-10 DYVNMEM
+10 E
-17 TFMDSYKIKHNLRD
+17 YKIHHSRYD
-31 EGLLPEQKARVKIDE
+31 FDSLLPEQKARVKIDQM
-46 LLESA
+46 LKDS
-51 GWTVVSREDFTP
+51 GWTVVPRDDFTP
-63 AAVNAQAVEENILQG
+63 DAVNAQAVEENLMKG
-78 NKEADYMLYLD
+78 NLEADYILYLD
-89 GKAIAVLEAKREENQ
+89 GKAIAVLEAKREENK
-104 LGLKVADQAQNYT
+104 LGLEVAEQAQNY
-117 GILPNWVQAW
+117 GNILPDWVQAW
-127 KTPLPFIFLSNGNLL
+127 KTPLPFIFLCNGDLL
-142 LFKDMREKEPAYKV
+142 LFKDMREAKPSYKV
-156 LKKMFTPKEI
+156 IKKMFTPKEI
-166 VNLAGSDIQSEYAKL
+166 VNLAGDDIKSQFAKL

-208 QGQKKALI
+208 QGLKKALI

-284 IDKIGNASVVISTI
+284 VEKIGNASVVISTI

-308 EIVDNDD
+308 EVDEPDD
-315 DEESTTDDEASTGK
+315 DEEMEHDEDTPGK
-329 QVQLTGNVLLPPD
+329 QVQLTGNVLLPSD

-358 DWQQVLKYFSNA
+358 DWQQVLTYFNNA

-379 TPEAEAFF
+379 TPEAMAFF
-387 NKNRVV
+387 NKNRIV

-428 DKITKVSNLTGQ
+428 EKVTKVSNLTGK
-440 GQNQKQKYYKNYT
+440 GQNQKQKYDKDYT

-476 AIFESLYPDRK
+476 AIYESLYPEREK
-487 KDWNMIPK
+487 NWYMIPK

-503 SHAKDI
+503 SHAQDI
-509 LSAIKKVFGEE
+509 LKAIEKVFKDE
-520 FPDGRLPE
+520 FPDKKLPE
-528 KYAQKITCAEGNSNQ
+528 HFAQLITCKSGNSNQ
-543 LISDFRNDKDFRI
+543 LISDFRNNKDFRI

-634 NNGGGGVKVLSLKD
+634 NGGEGRKKVLSLKD

-658 SDENLNLLAGYL
+658 SNENLNLLAGYL
-670 SKVNKKAE
+670 SNVNKKAE

-686 ELIKTTTIKQ
+686 ELIKTTAIKQ

-707 DNKSFPEYKDIND
+707 DNKAFPEYKDIND
-720 PNTERKTLVSAL
+720 PNTERKALISAL
-732 LNNVKARKKLLEVNA
+732 INNVKARKKLLEVNA
-747 GFIKIAVDETDKLIS
+747 GFIKIAVEETDKLIS

-768 QAKQYIDIFEK
+768 QSKQYIDSFEK

-790 LRILYNQEKVAIT
+790 LRILYNQKKVAIT

-812 KLLACNNQFKAEFLW
+812 KLLAYNNQFKSEFLW
-827 TCYQTLD
+827 TCYQTLN
-834 GEAGKVK
+834 GESGKVK

-853 NLIQLVR
+853 NLIPLVR
-860 YGYKIEDELVSL
+860 YGYKIDNELVSL

-884 GQAWRKFTPEQVEI
+884 GQAWRKFKPEQVEI
-898 VRQIA
+898 VQQIA
-903 EYIVQNGCVTNIEL
+903 EYIVQNGCITNIEL
-917 NKAKHDLFVKAIQIF
+917 NKAKHDLFVKAIPIF
-932 EADKLNNEM
+932 GADKLNNEM

>member
-1 MRYNVLIVS
+1 MA
-10 DYVNMEM
+10 E
-17 TFMDSYKIKHNLRD
+17 YKIHHSTYDLD
-31 EGLLPEQKARVKIDE
+31 SLLPEQKARVKIDQM
-46 LLESA
+46 LKDS
-51 GWTVVSREDFTP
+51 GWTVVPRDDFTP
-63 AAVNAQAVEENILQG
+63 DAVNAQAVEENLMKG
-78 NKEADYMLYLD
+78 NLEADYILYLD
-89 GKAIAVLEAKREENQ
+89 GKAIAVLEAKREENK
-104 LGLKVADQAQNYT
+104 LGLEVAEQAQNY
-117 GILPNWVQAW
+117 GNILPDWVQAW
-127 KTPLPFIFLSNGNLL
+127 KTPLPFIFLCNGDLL
-142 LFKDMREKEPAYKV
+142 LFKDMREAKPSYKV
-156 LKKMFTPKEI
+156 IKKMFTPKEI
-166 VNLAGSDIQSEYAKL
+166 VNLAGDDIKSQFAKL

-208 QGQKKALI
+208 QGLKKALI

-284 IDKIGNASVVISTI
+284 VEKIGNASVVISTI

-308 EIVDNDD
+308 EVDEPDD
-315 DEESTTDDEASTGK
+315 DEEMEHDEDTPGK
-329 QVQLTGNVLLPPD
+329 QVQLTGNVLLPSD

-358 DWQQVLKYFSNA
+358 DWQQVLTYFNNA

-379 TPEAEAFF
+379 TPEAMAFF
-387 NKNRVV
+387 NKNRIV

-428 DKITKVSNLTGQ
+428 EKVTKVSNLTGK
-440 GQNQKQKYYKNYT
+440 GQNQKQKYDKDYT

-476 AIFESLYPDRK
+476 AIYESLYPEREK
-487 KDWNMIPK
+487 NWYMIPK

-503 SHAKDI
+503 SHAQDI
-509 LSAIKKVFGEE
+509 LKAIENVFKEE
-520 FPDGRLPE
+520 FPDKKLPE
-528 KYAQKITCAEGNSNQ
+528 HFAQLITCKSGNSNQ
-543 LISDFRNDKDFRI
+543 LISDFRNNKDFRI

-565 GTDVRPLEVLVFMRD
+565 GTDVRPLEILVFMRY

-597 IDDDK
+597 IADDK

-634 NNGGGGVKVLSLKD
+634 NGGEGRKKVLSLKD

-658 SDENLNLLAGYL
+658 SNENLNLLAGYL
-670 SKVNKKAE
+670 SNVNKKAE

-686 ELIKTTTIKQ
+686 ELIKTTAIKQ

-707 DNKSFPEYKDIND
+707 DNKAFPEYKDIND
-720 PNTERKTLVSAL
+720 PNTERKALISAL
-732 LNNVKARKKLLEVNA
+732 INNVKARKKLLEVNA
-747 GFIKIAVDETDKLIS
+747 GFIKIAVEETDKLIS

-768 QAKQYIDIFEK
+768 QSKQYIDSFEK

-790 LRILYNQEKVAIT
+790 LRILYNQKKVAIT

-812 KLLACNNQFKAEFLW
+812 KLLAYNNQFKSEFLW
-827 TCYQTLD
+827 TCYQTLN
-834 GEAGKVK
+834 GESGKVK

-853 NLIQLVR
+853 NLIPLVR
-860 YGYKIEDELVSL
+860 YGYKIDNELVSL

-884 GQAWRKFTPEQVEI
+884 GQAWRKFKPEQVEI
-898 VRQIA
+898 VQQIA
-903 EYIVQNGCVTNIEL
+903 EYIVQNGCITNIEL
-917 NKAKHDLFVKAIQIF
+917 NKAKHDLFVKAIPIF
-932 EADKLNNEM
+932 GADKLNNEM

>member
-1 MRYNVLIVS
+1 MA
-10 DYVNMEM
+10 E
-17 TFMDSYKIKHNLRD
+17 YKIHHSTYDLD
-31 EGLLPEQKARVKIDE
+31 SLLPEQKARVKIDQM
-46 LLESA
+46 LKDS
-51 GWTVVSREDFTP
+51 GWTVVPRDDFTP
-63 AAVNAQAVEENILQG
+63 DAVNAQAVEENLMKG
-78 NKEADYMLYLD
+78 NLEADYILYLD
-89 GKAIAVLEAKREENQ
+89 GKAIAVLEAKREENK
-104 LGLKVADQAQNYT
+104 LGLEVAEQAQNY
-117 GILPNWVQAW
+117 GNILPDWVQAW
-127 KTPLPFIFLSNGNLL
+127 KTPLPFIFLCNGDLL
-142 LFKDMREKEPAYKV
+142 LFKDMREAKPSYKV
-156 LKKMFTPKEI
+156 IKKMFTPKEI
-166 VNLAGSDIQSEYAKL
+166 VNLAGDDIKSQFAKL

-208 QGQKKALI
+208 QGLKKALI

-284 IDKIGNASVVISTI
+284 VEKIGNASVVISTI

-308 EIVDNDD
+308 EVDEPDD
-315 DEESTTDDEASTGK
+315 DEEMEHDEDTPGK
-329 QVQLTGNVLLPPD
+329 QVQLTGNVLLPSD

-358 DWQQVLKYFSNA
+358 DWQQVLTYFNNA

-379 TPEAEAFF
+379 TPEAMAFF
-387 NKNRVV
+387 NKNRIV

-428 DKITKVSNLTGQ
+428 EKVTKVSNLTGK
-440 GQNQKQKYYKNYT
+440 GQNQKQKYDKDYT

-476 AIFESLYPDRK
+476 AIYESLYPEREK
-487 KDWNMIPK
+487 NWYMIPK

-503 SHAKDI
+503 SHAQDI
-509 LSAIKKVFGEE
+509 LKAIEKVFKDE
-520 FPDGRLPE
+520 FPDKKLPE
-528 KYAQKITCAEGNSNQ
+528 HFAQLITCKSGNSNQ
-543 LISDFRNDKDFRI
+543 LISDFRNNKDFRI

-565 GTDVRPLEVLVFMRD
+565 GTDVRPLEILVFMRD

-597 IDDDK
+597 IADDK

-634 NNGGGGVKVLSLKD
+634 NGGEGRKKVLSLKD

-658 SDENLNLLAGYL
+658 SNENLNLLAGYL
-670 SKVNKKAE
+670 SNVNKKAE

-686 ELIKTTTIKQ
+686 ELIKTTAIKQ

-707 DNKSFPEYKDIND
+707 DNKAFPEYKDIND
-720 PNTERKTLVSAL
+720 PNTERKALISAL
-732 LNNVKARKKLLEVNA
+732 INNVKARKKLLEVNA
-747 GFIKIAVDETDKLIS
+747 GFIKIAVEETDKLIS

-768 QAKQYIDIFEK
+768 QSKQYIDSFEK

-790 LRILYNQEKVAIT
+790 LRILYNQKKVAIT

-812 KLLACNNQFKAEFLW
+812 KLLAYNNQFKSEFLW
-827 TCYQTLD
+827 TCYQTLN
-834 GEAGKVK
+834 GESGKVK

-853 NLIQLVR
+853 NLIPLVR
-860 YGYKIEDELVSL
+860 YGYKIDNELVSL

-884 GQAWRKFTPEQVEI
+884 GQAWRKFKPEQVEI
-898 VRQIA
+898 VQQIA
-903 EYIVQNGCVTNIEL
+903 EYIVQNGCITNIEL
-917 NKAKHDLFVKAIQIF
+917 NKAKHDLFVKAIPIF
-932 EADKLNNEM
+932 GADKLNNEM

>member
-1 MRYNVLIVS
+1 MA
-10 DYVNMEM
+10 E
-17 TFMDSYKIKHNLRD
+17 YKIHHSTYDLD
-31 EGLLPEQKARVKIDE
+31 SLLPEQKARVKIDQM
-46 LLESA
+46 LKDS
-51 GWTVVSREDFTP
+51 GWTVVPRDDFTP
-63 AAVNAQAVEENILQG
+63 DAVNAQAVEENLMKG
-78 NKEADYMLYLD
+78 NLEADYILYLD
-89 GKAIAVLEAKREENQ
+89 GKAIAVLEAKREENK
-104 LGLKVADQAQNYT
+104 LGLEVAEQAQNY
-117 GILPNWVQAW
+117 GNILPDWVQAW
-127 KTPLPFIFLSNGNLL
+127 KTPLPFIFLCNGDLL
-142 LFKDMREKEPAYKV
+142 LFKDMREAKPSYKV
-156 LKKMFTPKEI
+156 IKKMFTPKEI
-166 VNLAGSDIQSEYAKL
+166 VNLAGDDIKSQFAKL

-208 QGQKKALI
+208 QGLKKALI

-284 IDKIGNASVVISTI
+284 VEKIGNASVVISTI

-308 EIVDNDD
+308 EVDEPDD
-315 DEESTTDDEASTGK
+315 DEEMEHDEDTPGK
-329 QVQLTGNVLLPPD
+329 QVQLTGNVLLPSD

-358 DWQQVLKYFSNA
+358 DWQQVLTYFNNA

-379 TPEAEAFF
+379 TPEAMAFF
-387 NKNRVV
+387 NKNRIV

-428 DKITKVSNLTGQ
+428 EKVTKVSNLTGT
-440 GQNQKQKYYKNYT
+440 GQNQKQKYDKDYT

-476 AIFESLYPDRK
+476 AIYESLYPEREK
-487 KDWNMIPK
+487 NWYMIPK

-503 SHAKDI
+503 SHAQDI
-509 LSAIKKVFGEE
+509 LKAIEKVFKDE
-520 FPDGRLPE
+520 FPDKKLPE
-528 KYAQKITCAEGNSNQ
+528 HFAQLITCKSGNSNQ
-543 LISDFRNDKDFRI
+543 LISDFRNNKDFRI

-634 NNGGGGVKVLSLKD
+634 NGGEGRKKVLSLKD

-658 SDENLNLLAGYL
+658 SNENLNLLAGYL
-670 SKVNKKAE
+670 SNVNKKAE

-686 ELIKTTTIKQ
+686 ELIKTTAIKQ

-707 DNKSFPEYKDIND
+707 DNKAFPEYKDIND
-720 PNTERKTLVSAL
+720 PNTERKALISAL
-732 LNNVKARKKLLEVNA
+732 INNVKARKKLLEVNA
-747 GFIKIAVDETDKLIS
+747 GFIKIAVEETDKLIS

-768 QAKQYIDIFEK
+768 QSKQYIDSFEK

-790 LRILYNQEKVAIT
+790 LRILYNQKKVAIT

-812 KLLACNNQFKAEFLW
+812 KLLAYNNQFKSEFLW
-827 TCYQTLD
+827 TCYQTLN
-834 GEAGKVK
+834 GESGKVK

-853 NLIQLVR
+853 NLIPLVR
-860 YGYKIEDELVSL
+860 YGYKIDNELVSL

-884 GQAWRKFTPEQVEI
+884 GQAWRKFKPEQVEI
-898 VRQIA
+898 VQQIA
-903 EYIVQNGCVTNIEL
+903 EYIVQNGCITNIEL
-917 NKAKHDLFVKAIQIF
+917 NKAKHDLFVKAIPIF
-932 EADKLNNEM
+932 GADKLNNEM

>member
-1 MRYNVLIVS
+1 MA
-10 DYVNMEM
+10 E
-17 TFMDSYKIKHNLRD
+17 YKIHHSTYDLD
-31 EGLLPEQKARVKIDE
+31 SLLPEQKARVKINQMLKD
-46 LLESA
+46 S
-51 GWTVVSREDFTP
+51 GWTVVPRDDFTP
-63 AAVNAQAVEENILQG
+63 DAVNAQAVEENLMKG
-78 NKEADYMLYLD
+78 NLEADYILYLD
-89 GKAIAVLEAKREENQ
+89 GKAIAVLEAKREENK
-104 LGLKVADQAQNYT
+104 LGLEVAEQAQNY
-117 GILPNWVQAW
+117 GNILPDWVQAW
-127 KTPLPFIFLSNGNLL
+127 KTPLPFIFLCNGNTL
-142 LFKDMREKEPAYKV
+142 LFKDMRESKPSYKV

-166 VNLAGSDIQSEYAKL
+166 VNLAGDDIKSQFAKL

-208 QGQKKALI
+208 QGLKKALI

-284 IDKIGNASVVISTI
+284 VEKIGNASVVISTI

-308 EIVDNDD
+308 EVDEPDD
-315 DEESTTDDEASTGK
+315 DEEMEHDEDTPGK
-329 QVQLTGNVLLPPD
+329 QVQLTGNVLLPSD

-358 DWQQVLKYFSNA
+358 DWQQVLTYFNNA

-379 TPEAEAFF
+379 TPEAMAFF
-387 NKNRVV
+387 NKNRIV

-428 DKITKVSNLTGQ
+428 EKVTKVSNLTGK
-440 GQNQKQKYYKNYT
+440 GQNQKQKYDKDYT

-476 AIFESLYPDRK
+476 AIYESLYPEREK
-487 KDWNMIPK
+487 NWYMIPK

-503 SHAKDI
+503 SHAQDI
-509 LSAIKKVFGEE
+509 LKAIEKVFKDE
-520 FPDGRLPE
+520 FPDKKLPE
-528 KYAQKITCAEGNSNQ
+528 HFAQLITCKSGNSNQ
-543 LISDFRNDKDFRI
+543 LISDFRNNKDFRI

-634 NNGGGGVKVLSLKD
+634 NGGEGRKKVLSLKD

-658 SDENLNLLAGYL
+658 SNENLNLLAGYL
-670 SKVNKKAE
+670 SNVNKKAE

-686 ELIKTTTIKQ
+686 ELIKTTAIKQ

-707 DNKSFPEYKDIND
+707 DNKAFPEYKDIND
-720 PNTERKTLVSAL
+720 PNTERKALISAL
-732 LNNVKARKKLLEVNA
+732 INNVKARKKLLEVNA
-747 GFIKIAVDETDKLIS
+747 GFIKIAVEETDKLIS

-768 QAKQYIDIFEK
+768 QSKQYIDSFEK

-790 LRILYNQEKVAIT
+790 LRILYNQKKVAIT

-812 KLLACNNQFKAEFLW
+812 KLLAYNNQFKSEFLW
-827 TCYQTLD
+827 TCYQTLN
-834 GEAGKVK
+834 GESGKVK

-853 NLIQLVR
+853 NLIPLVR
-860 YGYKIEDELVSL
+860 YGYKIDNELVSL

-884 GQAWRKFTPEQVEI
+884 GQAWRKFKPEQVEI
-898 VRQIA
+898 VQQIA
-903 EYIVQNGCVTNIEL
+903 EYIVQNGCITNIEL
-917 NKAKHDLFVKAIQIF
+917 NKAKHDLFVKAIPIF
-932 EADKLNNEM
+932 GADKLNNEM

>member
-1 MRYNVLIVS
+1 MA
-10 DYVNMEM
+10 E
-17 TFMDSYKIKHNLRD
+17 YKIHHSTYDLD
-31 EGLLPEQKARVKIDE
+31 SLLPEQKARVKIDQM
-46 LLESA
+46 LKDS
-51 GWTVVSREDFTP
+51 GWTVVPRDDFTP
-63 AAVNAQAVEENILQG
+63 DAVNAQAVEENLMKG
-78 NKEADYMLYLD
+78 NLEADYILYLD
-89 GKAIAVLEAKREENQ
+89 GKAIAVLEAKREENK
-104 LGLKVADQAQNYT
+104 LGLEVAEQAQNY
-117 GILPNWVQAW
+117 GNILPDWVQAW
-127 KTPLPFIFLSNGNLL
+127 KTPLPFIFLCNGDLL
-142 LFKDMREKEPAYKV
+142 LFKDMREAKPSYKV
-156 LKKMFTPKEI
+156 IKKMFTPKEI
-166 VNLAGSDIQSEYAKL
+166 VNLAGDDIKSQFAKL

-208 QGQKKALI
+208 QGLKKALI
-216 VLATGAGKT
+216 VLATGVGKT

-284 IDKIGNASVVISTI
+284 VEKIGNASVVISTI

-308 EIVDNDD
+308 EVDEPDD
-315 DEESTTDDEASTGK
+315 DEEMEHDEDTPGK
-329 QVQLTGNVLLPPD
+329 QVQLTGNVLLPSD

-358 DWQQVLKYFSNA
+358 DWQQVLTYFNNA

-379 TPEAEAFF
+379 TPEAMAFF
-387 NKNRVV
+387 NKNRIV

-428 DKITKVSNLTGQ
+428 EKVTKVSNLTGK
-440 GQNQKQKYYKNYT
+440 GQNQKQKYDKDYT

-476 AIFESLYPDRK
+476 AIYESLYPEREK
-487 KDWNMIPK
+487 NWYMIPK

-503 SHAKDI
+503 SHAQDI
-509 LSAIKKVFGEE
+509 LKAIEKVFKDE
-520 FPDGRLPE
+520 FPDKKLPE
-528 KYAQKITCAEGNSNQ
+528 HFAQLITCKSGNSNQ
-543 LISDFRNDKDFRI
+543 LISDFRNNKDFRI

-634 NNGGGGVKVLSLKD
+634 NGGEGRKKVLSLKD

-658 SDENLNLLAGYL
+658 SNENLNLLAGYL
-670 SKVNKKAE
+670 SNVNKKAE

-686 ELIKTTTIKQ
+686 ELIKTTAIKQ

-707 DNKSFPEYKDIND
+707 DNKAFPEYKDIND
-720 PNTERKTLVSAL
+720 PNTERKALISAL
-732 LNNVKARKKLLEVNA
+732 INNVKARKKLLEVNA
-747 GFIKIAVDETDKLIS
+747 GFIKIAVEETDKLIS

-768 QAKQYIDIFEK
+768 QSKQYIDSFEK

-790 LRILYNQEKVAIT
+790 LRILYNQKKVAIT

-812 KLLACNNQFKAEFLW
+812 KLLAYNNQFKSEFLW
-827 TCYQTLD
+827 TCYQTLN
-834 GEAGKVK
+834 GESGKVK

-853 NLIQLVR
+853 NLIPLVR
-860 YGYKIEDELVSL
+860 YGYKIDNELVSL

-898 VRQIA
+898 VQQIA

-917 NKAKHDLFVKAIQIF
+917 NNAKHDLFVKAIPIF
-932 EADKLNNEM
+932 GPDKLNSEM

>member
-1 MRYNVLIVS
+1 MA
-10 DYVNMEM
+10 E
-17 TFMDSYKIKHNLRD
+17 YKIHHSTYDLD
-31 EGLLPEQKARVKIDE
+31 SLLPEQKARVKIDQM
-46 LLESA
+46 LKDS
-51 GWTVVSREDFTP
+51 GWTVVPRDDFTP
-63 AAVNAQAVEENILQG
+63 DAVNAQAVEENLMKG
-78 NKEADYMLYLD
+78 NLEADYILYLD
-89 GKAIAVLEAKREENQ
+89 GKAIAVLEAKREENK
-104 LGLKVADQAQNYT
+104 LGLEVAEQAQNY
-117 GILPNWVQAW
+117 GNILPDWVQAW
-127 KTPLPFIFLSNGNLL
+127 KTPLPFIFLCNGDLL
-142 LFKDMREKEPAYKV
+142 LFKDMREAKPSYKV
-156 LKKMFTPKEI
+156 IKKMFTPKEI
-166 VNLAGSDIQSEYAKL
+166 VNLAGDDIKSQFAKL

-208 QGQKKALI
+208 QGLKKALI

-284 IDKIGNASVVISTI
+284 VEKIGNASVVISTI

-308 EIVDNDD
+308 EVDEPDD
-315 DEESTTDDEASTGK
+315 DEEMEHDEDTPGK
-329 QVQLTGNVLLPPD
+329 QVQLTGNVLLPSD

-358 DWQQVLKYFSNA
+358 DWQQVLTYFNNA

-379 TPEAEAFF
+379 TPEAMAFF
-387 NKNRVV
+387 NKNRIV

-428 DKITKVSNLTGQ
+428 EKVTKVSNLTGK
-440 GQNQKQKYYKNYT
+440 GQNQKQKYDKDYT

-476 AIFESLYPDRK
+476 AIYESLYPEREK
-487 KDWNMIPK
+487 NWYMIPK

-503 SHAKDI
+503 SHAQDI
-509 LSAIKKVFGEE
+509 LKAIEKVFKDE
-520 FPDGRLPE
+520 FPDKKLPE
-528 KYAQKITCAEGNSNQ
+528 HFAQLITCKSGNSNQ
-543 LISDFRNDKDFRI
+543 LISDFRNNKDFRI

-634 NNGGGGVKVLSLKD
+634 NGGEGRKKVLSLKD

-658 SDENLNLLAGYL
+658 SNENLNLLAGYL
-670 SKVNKKAE
+670 SNVNKKAE

-686 ELIKTTTIKQ
+686 ELIKTTAIKQ

-707 DNKSFPEYKDIND
+707 DNKAFPEYKDIND
-720 PNTERKTLVSAL
+720 PNTERKALISAL
-732 LNNVKARKKLLEVNA
+732 INNVKARKKLLEVNA
-747 GFIKIAVDETDKLIS
+747 GFIKIAVEETDKLIS

-768 QAKQYIDIFEK
+768 QSKQYIDSFEK

-790 LRILYNQEKVAIT
+790 LRILYNQKKVAIT

-812 KLLACNNQFKAEFLW
+812 KLLAYNNQFKSEFLW
-827 TCYQTLD
+827 TCYQTLN
-834 GEAGKVK
+834 GESGKVK

-853 NLIQLVR
+853 NLIPLVR
-860 YGYKIEDELVSL
+860 YGYKIDNELVSL

-884 GQAWRKFTPEQVEI
+884 GQAWRKFKPEQVEI
-898 VRQIA
+898 VQQIA
-903 EYIVQNGCVTNIEL
+903 EYIVQNGCITNIEL
-917 NKAKHDLFVKAIQIF
+917 NKAKHDLFVKAIPIF
-932 EADKLNNEM
+932 GADKLNNEM
-941 QTISKYLFYGKA
+941 QTISKYLFFGKA

>member
-1 MRYNVLIVS
+1 MA
-10 DYVNMEM
+10 E
-17 TFMDSYKIKHNLRD
+17 YKIHHSTYDLD
-31 EGLLPEQKARVKIDE
+31 SLLPEQKARVKIDQM
-46 LLESA
+46 LKDS
-51 GWTVVSREDFTP
+51 GWTVVPRDDFTP
-63 AAVNAQAVEENILQG
+63 DAVNAQAVEENLMKG
-78 NKEADYMLYLD
+78 NLEADYILYLD
-89 GKAIAVLEAKREENQ
+89 GKAIAVLEAKREENK
-104 LGLKVADQAQNYT
+104 LGLEVAEQAQNY
-117 GILPNWVQAW
+117 GNILPDWVQAW
-127 KTPLPFIFLSNGNLL
+127 KTPLPFIFLCNGDLL
-142 LFKDMREKEPAYKV
+142 LFKDMREAKPSYKV
-156 LKKMFTPKEI
+156 IKKMFTPKEI
-166 VNLAGSDIQSEYAKL
+166 VNLAGDDIKSQFAKL

-208 QGQKKALI
+208 QGLKKALI

-284 IDKIGNASVVISTI
+284 VEKIGNASVVISTI

-308 EIVDNDD
+308 EVDEPDD
-315 DEESTTDDEASTGK
+315 DEEMEHDEDTPGK
-329 QVQLTGNVLLPPD
+329 QVQLTGNVLLPSD

-358 DWQQVLKYFSNA
+358 DWQQVLTYFNNA

-379 TPEAEAFF
+379 TPEAMAFF
-387 NKNRVV
+387 NKNRIV

-413 IKTEISEAGGTLNEG
+413 IKTEISEAGGTLTEG
-428 DKITKVSNLTGQ
+428 EKVKKVSNWTGQ
-440 GQNQKQKYYKNYT
+440 ESTKKQQEEKQFT
-453 KTELDRSVVV
+453 KTEIDRSVVV

-476 AIFESLYPDRK
+476 AIYESLYPEREK
-487 KDWNMIPK
+487 NWYMIPK

-503 SHAKDI
+503 SHAQDI
-509 LSAIKKVFGEE
+509 LKAIVNVFKEE
-520 FPDGRLPE
+520 FPDKKLPE
-528 KYAQKITCAEGNSNQ
+528 HFAQLITCKSGNSNQ
-543 LISDFRNDKDFRI
+543 LISDFRNNKDFRI

-634 NNGGGGVKVLSLKD
+634 NGGEGRKKVLSLKD

-658 SDENLNLLAGYL
+658 SNENLNLLAGYL
-670 SKVNKKAE
+670 SNVNKKAE

-686 ELIKTTTIKQ
+686 ELIKTTAIKQ

-707 DNKSFPEYKDIND
+707 DNKAFPEYKDIND
-720 PNTERKTLVSAL
+720 PNTERKALISAL
-732 LNNVKARKKLLEVNA
+732 INNVKARKKLLEVNA
-747 GFIKIAVDETDKLIS
+747 GFIKIAVEETDKLIS

-768 QAKQYIDIFEK
+768 QSKQYIDSFEK

-790 LRILYNQEKVAIT
+790 LRILYNQKKVAIT

-812 KLLACNNQFKAEFLW
+812 KLLAYNNQFKSEFLW
-827 TCYQTLD
+827 TCYQTLN
-834 GEAGKVK
+834 GESGKVK

-853 NLIQLVR
+853 NLIPLVR
-860 YGYKIEDELVSL
+860 YGYKIDNELVSL

-884 GQAWRKFTPEQVEI
+884 GQAWRKFKPEQVEI
-898 VRQIA
+898 VQQIA
-903 EYIVQNGCVTNIEL
+903 EYIVQNGCITNIEL
-917 NKAKHDLFVKAIQIF
+917 NKAKHDLFVKAIPIF
-932 EADKLNNEM
+932 GADKLNNEM
-941 QTISKYLFYGKA
+941 QTISKYLFYGKVA
-953 A
+953 

>member
-1 MRYNVLIVS
+1 MA
-10 DYVNMEM
+10 E
-17 TFMDSYKIKHNLRD
+17 YKIHHSTYDLD
-31 EGLLPEQKARVKIDE
+31 SLLPEQKARVKIDQM
-46 LLESA
+46 LKDS
-51 GWTVVSREDFTP
+51 GWTVVPRDDFTP
-63 AAVNAQAVEENILQG
+63 DAVNAQAVEENLMKG
-78 NKEADYMLYLD
+78 NLEADYILYLD
-89 GKAIAVLEAKREENQ
+89 GKAIAVLEAKREENK
-104 LGLKVADQAQNYT
+104 LGLEVAEQAQNY
-117 GILPNWVQAW
+117 GNILPDWVQAW
-127 KTPLPFIFLSNGNLL
+127 KTPLPFIFLCNGDLL
-142 LFKDMREKEPAYKV
+142 LFKDMRETKPSYKV
-156 LKKMFTPKEI
+156 IKKMFTPKEI
-166 VNLAGSDIQSEYAKL
+166 VNLAGDDIKSQFAKL

-208 QGQKKALI
+208 QGLKKALI

-277 IVHRLRS
+277 IVHRLRNVE
-284 IDKIGNASVVISTI
+284 KIGNASVVISTI

-308 EIVDNDD
+308 EVDEPDD
-315 DEESTTDDEASTGK
+315 DEEMEHDEDTPGK
-329 QVQLTGNVLLPPD
+329 QLQLTGNVLLPSD

-358 DWQQVLKYFSNA
+358 DWQQVLTYFNNA

-379 TPEAEAFF
+379 TPEAMAFF

-428 DKITKVSNLTGQ
+428 EKVTKVSNLTGK
-440 GQNQKQKYYKNYT
+440 GQNQKQKYDKDYT

-476 AIFESLYPDRK
+476 AIYESLYPEREK
-487 KDWNMIPK
+487 NWYMIPK

-503 SHAKDI
+503 SHAQDI
-509 LSAIKKVFGEE
+509 LKAIEKVFKDE
-520 FPDGRLPE
+520 FPDKKLPE
-528 KYAQKITCAEGNSNQ
+528 HFAQLITCKSGNSNQ
-543 LISDFRNDKDFRI
+543 LISDFRNNKDFRI

-634 NNGGGGVKVLSLKD
+634 NGGEGRKKVLSLKD

-658 SDENLNLLAGYL
+658 SNENLNLLAGYL
-670 SKVNKKAE
+670 SNVNKKAE

-686 ELIKTTTIKQ
+686 ELINTTAIKQ

-707 DNKSFPEYKDIND
+707 DNKAFPEYKDIND
-720 PNTERKTLVSAL
+720 PNTERKALISAL
-732 LNNVKARKKLLEVNA
+732 INNVKARKKLLEVNA
-747 GFIKIAVDETDKLIS
+747 GFIKIAVEETDKLIS

-768 QAKQYIDIFEK
+768 QSKQYIDSFEK

-812 KLLACNNQFKAEFLW
+812 KLLAYNNQFKSEFLW
-827 TCYQTLD
+827 TCYQTLN
-834 GEAGKVK
+834 GESGKVK

-853 NLIQLVR
+853 NLIPLVR
-860 YGYKIEDELVSL
+860 YGYKIDNELVSL

-898 VRQIA
+898 VQQIA

-917 NKAKHDLFVKAIQIF
+917 NNAKHDLFVKAGSIF
-932 EADKLNNEM
+932 GYEKINSEIETL
-941 QTISKYLFYGKA
+941 SKYLFYGKA

>member
-1 MRYNVLIVS
+1 MA
-10 DYVNMEM
+10 E
-17 TFMDSYKIKHNLRD
+17 YKIHHSRYDLD
-31 EGLLPEQKARVKIDE
+31 SLLPEQKARVKIDQM
-46 LLESA
+46 LKDS
-51 GWTVVSREDFTP
+51 GWTVVPRDDFTP
-63 AAVNAQAVEENILQG
+63 DAVNAQAVEENLMKG
-78 NKEADYMLYLD
+78 NLEADYILYLD
-89 GKAIAVLEAKREENQ
+89 GKAIAVLEAKREENK
-104 LGLKVADQAQNYT
+104 LGLEVAEQAQNY
-117 GILPNWVQAW
+117 GNILPDWVQAW
-127 KTPLPFIFLSNGNLL
+127 KTPLPFIFLCNGDLL
-142 LFKDMREKEPAYKV
+142 LFKDMREAKPSYKV
-156 LKKMFTPKEI
+156 IKKMFTPKEI
-166 VNLAGSDIQSEYAKL
+166 VNLAGDDIKSQFAKL

-208 QGQKKALI
+208 QGLKKALI

-284 IDKIGNASVVISTI
+284 VEKIGNASVVISTI

-308 EIVDNDD
+308 EVDEPDD
-315 DEESTTDDEASTGK
+315 DEEMEHDEDTPGK
-329 QVQLTGNVLLPPD
+329 QVQLTGNVLLPSD

-358 DWQQVLKYFSNA
+358 DWQQVLTYFNNA

-379 TPEAEAFF
+379 TPEAMAFF
-387 NKNRVV
+387 NKNRIV

-428 DKITKVSNLTGQ
+428 EKVTKVSNLTGK
-440 GQNQKQKYYKNYT
+440 GQNQKQKYDKDYT

-476 AIFESLYPDRK
+476 AIYESLYPEREK
-487 KDWNMIPK
+487 NWYMIPK

-503 SHAKDI
+503 SHAQDI
-509 LSAIKKVFGEE
+509 LKAIEKVFKDE
-520 FPDGRLPE
+520 FPDKKLPE
-528 KYAQKITCAEGNSNQ
+528 HFAQLITCKSGNSNQ
-543 LISDFRNDKDFRI
+543 LISDFRNNKDFRI

-634 NNGGGGVKVLSLKD
+634 NGGEGRKKVLSLKD

-658 SDENLNLLAGYL
+658 SNENLNLLAGYL
-670 SKVNKKAE
+670 SNVNKKAE

-686 ELIKTTTIKQ
+686 ELIKTTAIKQ

-707 DNKSFPEYKDIND
+707 DNKAFPEYKDIND
-720 PNTERKTLVSAL
+720 PNTERKALISAL
-732 LNNVKARKKLLEVNA
+732 INNVKARKKLLEVNA
-747 GFIKIAVDETDKLIS
+747 GFIKIAVEETDKLIS

-768 QAKQYIDIFEK
+768 QSKQYIDSFEK

-790 LRILYNQEKVAIT
+790 LRILYNQKKVAIT

-812 KLLACNNQFKAEFLW
+812 KLLAYNNQFKSEFLW
-827 TCYQTLD
+827 TCYQTLN
-834 GEAGKVK
+834 GESGKVK

-853 NLIQLVR
+853 NLIPLVR
-860 YGYKIEDELVSL
+860 YGYKIDNELVSL

-884 GQAWRKFTPEQVEI
+884 GQAWRKFKPEQVEI
-898 VRQIA
+898 VQQIA
-903 EYIVQNGCVTNIEL
+903 EYIVQNGCITNIEL
-917 NKAKHDLFVKAIQIF
+917 NKAKHDLFVKAIPIF
-932 EADKLNNEM
+932 GADKLNNEM

>member
-1 MRYNVLIVS
+1 MA
-10 DYVNMEM
+10 E
-17 TFMDSYKIKHNLRD
+17 YKIHHSTYDLD
-31 EGLLPEQKARVKIDE
+31 SLLPEQKARVKIDQM
-46 LLESA
+46 LKDS
-51 GWTVVSREDFTP
+51 GWTVVPRDDFTP
-63 AAVNAQAVEENILQG
+63 DAVNAQAVEENLMKG
-78 NKEADYMLYLD
+78 NLEADYILYLD
-89 GKAIAVLEAKREENQ
+89 GKAIAVLEAKREENK
-104 LGLKVADQAQNYT
+104 LGLEVAEQAQNY
-117 GILPNWVQAW
+117 GNILPDWVQAW
-127 KTPLPFIFLSNGNLL
+127 KTPLPFIFLCNGDLL
-142 LFKDMREKEPAYKV
+142 LFKDMREAKPSYKV
-156 LKKMFTPKEI
+156 IKKMFTPKEI
-166 VNLAGSDIQSEYAKL
+166 VNLAGDDIKSQFAKL

-208 QGQKKALI
+208 QGLKKALI

-284 IDKIGNASVVISTI
+284 VEKIGNASVVISTI

-308 EIVDNDD
+308 EVDEPDD
-315 DEESTTDDEASTGK
+315 DEEMEHDEDTPGK
-329 QVQLTGNVLLPPD
+329 QVQLTGNVLLPSD

-358 DWQQVLKYFSNA
+358 DWQQVLTYFNNA

-379 TPEAEAFF
+379 TPEAMAFF
-387 NKNRVV
+387 NKNRIV

-428 DKITKVSNLTGQ
+428 EKVTKVSNLTGK
-440 GQNQKQKYYKNYT
+440 GQNQKQKYDKDYT

-476 AIFESLYPDRK
+476 AIYESLYPEREK
-487 KDWNMIPK
+487 NWYMIPK

-503 SHAKDI
+503 SHAQDI
-509 LSAIKKVFGEE
+509 LKAIENVFKEE
-520 FPDGRLPE
+520 FPDKKLPE
-528 KYAQKITCAEGNSNQ
+528 HFAQLITCKSGNSNQ
-543 LISDFRNDKDFRI
+543 LISDFRNNKDFRI

-565 GTDVRPLEVLVFMRD
+565 GTDVRPLEILVFMRD

-634 NNGGGGVKVLSLKD
+634 NGGEGRKKVLSLKD

-658 SDENLNLLAGYL
+658 SNENLNLLAGYL
-670 SKVNKKAE
+670 SNVNKKAE

-686 ELIKTTTIKQ
+686 ELIKTTAIKQ

-707 DNKSFPEYKDIND
+707 DNKAFPEYKDIND
-720 PNTERKTLVSAL
+720 PNTERKALISAL
-732 LNNVKARKKLLEVNA
+732 INNVKARKKLLEVNA
-747 GFIKIAVDETDKLIS
+747 GFIKIAVEETDTLIS

-768 QAKQYIDIFEK
+768 QAKQYIDTFEK
-779 YLEENKDEVEA
+779 YLEDNKDEVEA
-790 LRILYNQEKVAIT
+790 LRILYNQKKVAIT

-812 KLLACNNQFKAEFLW
+812 KLLAYNNQFKSEFLW
-827 TCYQTLD
+827 TCYQTLN
-834 GEAGKVK
+834 GESGKVK

-853 NLIQLVR
+853 NLIPLVR
-860 YGYKIEDELVSL
+860 YGYKIDNELVSL

-884 GQAWRKFTPEQVEI
+884 GQAWRKFKPEQVEI
-898 VRQIA
+898 VQQIA
-903 EYIVQNGCVTNIEL
+903 EYIVQNGCITNIEL
-917 NKAKHDLFVKAIQIF
+917 NKAKHDLFVKAIPIF
-932 EADKLNNEM
+932 GADKLNNEM

>member
-1 MRYNVLIVS
+1 MA
-10 DYVNMEM
+10 E
-17 TFMDSYKIKHNLRD
+17 YKIHHSTYDLD
-31 EGLLPEQKARVKIDE
+31 SLLPEQKARVKIDQM
-46 LLESA
+46 LKDS
-51 GWTVVSREDFTP
+51 GWTVVPRDDFTP
-63 AAVNAQAVEENILQG
+63 DAVNAQAVEENLMKG
-78 NKEADYMLYLD
+78 NLEADYILYLD
-89 GKAIAVLEAKREENQ
+89 GKAIAVLEAKREENK
-104 LGLKVADQAQNYT
+104 LGLEVAEQAQNY
-117 GILPNWVQAW
+117 GNILPDWVQAW
-127 KTPLPFIFLSNGNLL
+127 KTPLPFIFLCNGDLL
-142 LFKDMREKEPAYKV
+142 LFKDMREAKPSYKV
-156 LKKMFTPKEI
+156 IKKMFTPKEI
-166 VNLAGSDIQSEYAKL
+166 VNLAGDDIKSQFAKL

-208 QGQKKALI
+208 QGLKKALI

-284 IDKIGNASVVISTI
+284 VEKIGNASVVISTI
-298 QRLFAALTGQ
+298 QRLFAALTDQ
-308 EIVDNDD
+308 EVDEPDD
-315 DEESTTDDEASTGK
+315 DEEMEHDEDTPGK
-329 QVQLTGNVLLPPD
+329 QVQLTGNVLLPSD

-358 DWQQVLKYFSNA
+358 DWQQVLTYFNNA

-379 TPEAEAFF
+379 TPEAMAFF
-387 NKNRVV
+387 NKNRIV

-428 DKITKVSNLTGQ
+428 EKVTKVSNLTGK
-440 GQNQKQKYYKNYT
+440 GQNQKQKYDKDYT

-476 AIFESLYPDRK
+476 AIYESLYPEREK
-487 KDWNMIPK
+487 NWYMIPK

-503 SHAKDI
+503 SHAQDI
-509 LSAIKKVFGEE
+509 LKAIEKVFKDE
-520 FPDGRLPE
+520 FPDKKLPE
-528 KYAQKITCAEGNSNQ
+528 HFAQLITCKSGNSNQ
-543 LISDFRNDKDFRI
+543 LISDFRNNKDFRI

-634 NNGGGGVKVLSLKD
+634 NGGEGRKKVLSLKD

-658 SDENLNLLAGYL
+658 SNENLNLLAGYL
-670 SKVNKKAE
+670 SNVNKKAE

-686 ELIKTTTIKQ
+686 ELIKTTAIKQ

-707 DNKSFPEYKDIND
+707 DNKAFPEYKDIND
-720 PNTERKTLVSAL
+720 PNTERKALISAL
-732 LNNVKARKKLLEVNA
+732 INNVKARKKLLEVNA
-747 GFIKIAVDETDKLIS
+747 GFIKIAVEETDKLIS

-768 QAKQYIDIFEK
+768 QSKQYIDSFEK

-790 LRILYNQEKVAIT
+790 LRILYNQKKVAIT

-812 KLLACNNQFKAEFLW
+812 KLLAYNNQFKSEFLW
-827 TCYQTLD
+827 TCYQTLN
-834 GEAGKVK
+834 GESGKVK

-853 NLIQLVR
+853 NLIPLVR
-860 YGYKIEDELVSL
+860 YGYKIDNELVSL

-884 GQAWRKFTPEQVEI
+884 GQAWRKFKPEQVEI
-898 VRQIA
+898 VQQIA
-903 EYIVQNGCVTNIEL
+903 EYIVQNGCITNIEL
-917 NKAKHDLFVKAIQIF
+917 NKAKHDLFVKAIPIF
-932 EADKLNNEM
+932 GADKLNNEM

>member
-1 MRYNVLIVS
+1 MA
-10 DYVNMEM
+10 E
-17 TFMDSYKIKHNLRD
+17 YKINHEFSYD
-31 EGLLPEQKARVKIDE
+31 DLLPEQKARVHIDKS
-46 LLESA
+46 LVDA
-51 GWTVVSREDFTP
+51 GWTVVDRDEFVPT
-63 AAVNAQAVEENILQG
+63 AVNAQAVRENILKG
-78 NKEADYMLYLD
+78 NKEADYILYLD
-89 GKAIAVLEAKREENQ
+89 GKAIAVLEAKREENK
-104 LGLKVADQAQNYT
+104 LGLEVAEQAQTYGN
-117 GILPNWVQAW
+117 ILPNWVQAW

-142 LFKDMREKEPAYKV
+142 LFKDMRDKQPSYKV

-166 VNLAGSDIQSEYAKL
+166 VNMAGNDIQSTFAKL
-181 PALPP
+181 PSVPP
-186 VGPKGLREC
+186 VGPKGLRQC
-195 QFEAITNLEISFK
+195 QFEAITNLEVSFK
-208 QGQKKALI
+208 QGLKKALI

-284 IDKIGNASVVISTI
+284 VEKIGNASVVISTI

-308 EIVDNDD
+308 ELDDTDD
-315 DEESTTDDEASTGK
+315 DEEMEHDDDTPGK

-358 DWQQVLKYFSNA
+358 DWQQVLTYFSSA

-413 IKTEISEAGGTLNEG
+413 IKTEISEAGGTINEG
-428 DKITKVSNLTGQ
+428 ENVTKVSNLTGQ
-440 GQNQKQKYYKNYT
+440 ETTKKQKEERQFSKS
-453 KTELDRSVVV
+453 EIDRTVKV

-468 TVVRAYKD
+468 TVVKAYKD
-476 AIFESLYPDRK
+476 AIYESLYPDRK
-487 KDWNMIPK
+487 KDWSMIPK

-503 SHAKDI
+503 THAQDI
-509 LSAIKKVFGEE
+509 LNAIEKVFGKE
-520 FPDGRLPE
+520 FPDGKLPE
-528 KYAQKITCAEGNSNQ
+528 HYAQLITCKSGNSNQ
-543 LISDFRNDKDFRI
+543 LISDFRNNKDFRI

-565 GTDVRPLEVLVFMRD
+565 GTDVRPLEILVFMRD

-602 LRNVTTNANSKDFY
+602 LRNVTTNANSKDCY
-616 YLIDAVGVTE
+616 YLVDAVGVTE
-626 HEKSMPTP
+626 HEKSMPAP
-634 NNGGGGVKVLSLKD
+634 GGGGTTKVLSLKD

-658 SDENLNLLAGYL
+658 SDPNLNLLAGYL
-670 SKVNKKAE
+670 SNVNKKADT
-678 PEDLIELN
+678 EDLLELN
-686 ELIKTTTIKQ
+686 ELLGTIRIKQ
-696 ICLDIYAAIDP
+696 LAINIFDALSPETYSLPPYEDIQNPNAQ
-707 DNKSFPEYKDIND
+707 
-720 PNTERKTLVSAL
+720 NTERQSLISSL
-732 LNNVKARKKLLEVNA
+732 INNIKARKKLLEINA
-747 GFIKIAVDETDKLIS
+747 GFIKIAIEKNDTLIS

-768 QAKQYIDIFEK
+768 QAKQYIDTFEE
-779 YLEENKDEVEA
+779 YLEDNKDEVEA

-803 YSMLKDLEK
+803 YTMLKDLEK
-812 KLLACNNQFKAEFLW
+812 KLIAYNNQFKSEFLW

-834 GEAGKVK
+834 GETGNVK

-860 YGYKIEDELVSL
+860 YGYKLDNELVSL

-903 EYIVQNGCVTNIEL
+903 EYIVQNGCINNIEL
-917 NKAKHDLFVKAIQIF
+917 NKAKHDLFVKAIPIF
-932 EADKLNNEM
+932 GADKLNSEM

>member
-1 MRYNVLIVS
+1 MA
-10 DYVNMEM
+10 E
-17 TFMDSYKIKHNLRD
+17 YKIHHSTFD
-31 EGLLPEQKARVKIDE
+31 FDSLLPEQKARVKIDQM
-46 LLESA
+46 LKDS
-51 GWTVVSREDFTP
+51 GWTVVPRDDFTP
-63 AAVNAQAVEENILQG
+63 DAVNAQAVEENLMKG
-78 NKEADYMLYLD
+78 NLEADYILYLD
-89 GKAIAVLEAKREENQ
+89 GKAIAVLEAKREENK
-104 LGLKVADQAQNYT
+104 LGLEVAEQAQNY
-117 GILPNWVQAW
+117 GNILPDWVQAW
-127 KTPLPFIFLSNGNLL
+127 KTPLPFIFLCNGDLL
-142 LFKDMREKEPAYKV
+142 LFKDMREDKPSYKV

-166 VNLAGSDIQSEYAKL
+166 VNLAGDDINSQFAKL

-208 QGQKKALI
+208 QGLKKALI

-277 IVHRLRS
+277 IVHRLRNVE
-284 IDKIGNASVVISTI
+284 KIGNASVVISTI

-308 EIVDNDD
+308 ELDETDD
-315 DEESTTDDEASTGK
+315 DEEMEHDEDTPGK
-329 QVQLTGNVLLPPD
+329 QVQLTGNVLLPSD

-358 DWQQVLKYFSNA
+358 DWQQVLTYFNNA

-379 TPEAEAFF
+379 TPEAMAFF

-428 DKITKVSNLTGQ
+428 EKVTKVSNLTGK
-440 GQNQKQKYYKNYT
+440 GQNQKQKYDKDYT

-476 AIFESLYPDRK
+476 AIYESLYPEREK
-487 KDWNMIPK
+487 NWYMIPK

-503 SHAKDI
+503 SHAQDI
-509 LSAIKKVFGEE
+509 LKAIEKVFKDE
-520 FPDGRLPE
+520 FPDKKLPE
-528 KYAQKITCAEGNSNQ
+528 HFAQLITCKSGNSNQ
-543 LISDFRNDKDFRI
+543 LISDFRNNKDFRI

-634 NNGGGGVKVLSLKD
+634 NGVEGRKKVLSLKD

-658 SDENLNLLAGYL
+658 SNENLNLLAGYL
-670 SKVNKKAE
+670 SNVNKKAE

-686 ELIKTTTIKQ
+686 ELIKTTAIKQ

-707 DNKSFPEYKDIND
+707 DNKAFPEYKDIND
-720 PNTERKTLVSAL
+720 PNTERKALISAL
-732 LNNVKARKKLLEVNA
+732 INNVKARKKLLEVNA
-747 GFIKIAVDETDKLIS
+747 GFIKIAVEETDKLIS

-768 QAKQYIDIFEK
+768 QSKQYIDSFEK

-812 KLLACNNQFKAEFLW
+812 KLLAYNKQFKSEFLW

-834 GEAGKVK
+834 GESGKVK

-884 GQAWRKFTPEQVEI
+884 GQVWRKFTPEQVEI
-898 VRQIA
+898 VQQIA
-903 EYIVQNGCVTNIEL
+903 EYIVQNGCITNIEL
-917 NKAKHDLFVKAIQIF
+917 NKAKHDLFVKAIPIF
-932 EADKLNNEM
+932 GADKLNNEM

>member
-1 MRYNVLIVS
+1 MA
-10 DYVNMEM
+10 E
-17 TFMDSYKIKHNLRD
+17 YKIHHSTYDLD
-31 EGLLPEQKARVKIDE
+31 SLLPEQKARVKIDQM
-46 LLESA
+46 LKDS
-51 GWTVVSREDFTP
+51 GWTVVPRDDFTP
-63 AAVNAQAVEENILQG
+63 DAVNAQAVEENLMKG
-78 NKEADYMLYLD
+78 NLEADYILYLD
-89 GKAIAVLEAKREENQ
+89 GKAIAVLEAKREENK
-104 LGLKVADQAQNYT
+104 LGLEVAEQAQNY
-117 GILPNWVQAW
+117 GNILPDWVQAW
-127 KTPLPFIFLSNGNLL
+127 KTPLPFIFLCNGDLL
-142 LFKDMREKEPAYKV
+142 LFKDMREAKPSYKV
-156 LKKMFTPKEI
+156 IKKMFTPKEI
-166 VNLAGSDIQSEYAKL
+166 VNLAGDDIKSQFAKL

-208 QGQKKALI
+208 QGLKKALI

-284 IDKIGNASVVISTI
+284 VEKIGNASVVISTI

-308 EIVDNDD
+308 EVDEPDD
-315 DEESTTDDEASTGK
+315 DEEMEHDEDTPGK
-329 QVQLTGNVLLPPD
+329 QVQLTGNVLLPSD

-358 DWQQVLKYFSNA
+358 DWQQVLTYFNNA

-379 TPEAEAFF
+379 TPEAMAFF
-387 NKNRVV
+387 NKNRIV

-428 DKITKVSNLTGQ
+428 EKVTKVSNLTGK
-440 GQNQKQKYYKNYT
+440 GQNQKQKYDKDYT

-476 AIFESLYPDRK
+476 AIYESLYPEREK
-487 KDWNMIPK
+487 NWYMIPK

-503 SHAKDI
+503 SHAQDI
-509 LSAIKKVFGEE
+509 LKAIENVFKEE
-520 FPDGRLPE
+520 FPDKKLPE
-528 KYAQKITCAEGNSNQ
+528 HFAQLITCKSGNSNQ
-543 LISDFRNDKDFRI
+543 LISDFRNNKDFRI

-565 GTDVRPLEVLVFMRD
+565 GTDVRPLEILVFMRD

-597 IDDDK
+597 IADDK
-602 LRNVTTNANSKDFY
+602 LLNVTTNANSKDFY

-634 NNGGGGVKVLSLKD
+634 NGGEGRKKVLSLKD

-658 SDENLNLLAGYL
+658 SNENLNLLAGYL
-670 SKVNKKAE
+670 SNVNKKAE

-686 ELIKTTTIKQ
+686 ELIKTTAIKQ

-707 DNKSFPEYKDIND
+707 DNKAFPEYKDIND
-720 PNTERKTLVSAL
+720 PNTERKALISAL
-732 LNNVKARKKLLEVNA
+732 INNVKARKKLLEVNA
-747 GFIKIAVDETDKLIS
+747 GFIKIAVEETDTLIS

-768 QAKQYIDIFEK
+768 QAKQYIDTFEK
-779 YLEENKDEVEA
+779 YLEDNKDEVEA
-790 LRILYNQEKVAIT
+790 LRILYNQKKVAIT

-812 KLLACNNQFKAEFLW
+812 KLLAYNNQFKSEFLW
-827 TCYQTLD
+827 TCYQTLN
-834 GEAGKVK
+834 GESGKVK

-853 NLIQLVR
+853 NLIPLVR
-860 YGYKIEDELVSL
+860 YGYKIDNELVSL

-884 GQAWRKFTPEQVEI
+884 GQAWRKFKPEQVEI
-898 VRQIA
+898 VQQIA
-903 EYIVQNGCVTNIEL
+903 EYIVQNGCITNIEL
-917 NKAKHDLFVKAIQIF
+917 NKAKHDLFVKAIPIF
-932 EADKLNNEM
+932 GADKLNNEM

>member
-1 MRYNVLIVS
+1 MA
-10 DYVNMEM
+10 E
-17 TFMDSYKIKHNLRD
+17 YKIHHSTYDLD
-31 EGLLPEQKARVKIDE
+31 SLLPEQKARVKIDQM
-46 LLESA
+46 LKDS
-51 GWTVVSREDFTP
+51 GWTVVPRDDFTP
-63 AAVNAQAVEENILQG
+63 DAVNAQAVEENLMKG
-78 NKEADYMLYLD
+78 NLEADYIFYLD
-89 GKAIAVLEAKREENQ
+89 GKAIAVLEAKREENK
-104 LGLKVADQAQNYT
+104 LGLEVAEQAQNY
-117 GILPNWVQAW
+117 GNILPDWVQAW
-127 KTPLPFIFLSNGNLL
+127 KTPLPFIFLCNGDLL
-142 LFKDMREKEPAYKV
+142 LFKDMREAKPSYKV
-156 LKKMFTPKEI
+156 IKKMFTPKEI
-166 VNLAGSDIQSEYAKL
+166 VNLAGDDIKSQFAKL

-208 QGQKKALI
+208 QGLKKALI

-284 IDKIGNASVVISTI
+284 VEKIGNASVVISTI

-308 EIVDNDD
+308 EVDEPDD
-315 DEESTTDDEASTGK
+315 DEEMEHDEDTPGK
-329 QVQLTGNVLLPPD
+329 QVQLTGNVLLPSD

-358 DWQQVLKYFSNA
+358 DWQQVLTYFNNA

-379 TPEAEAFF
+379 TPEAMAFF
-387 NKNRVV
+387 NKNRIV

-428 DKITKVSNLTGQ
+428 EKVTKVSNLTGK
-440 GQNQKQKYYKNYT
+440 GQNQKQKYDKDYT

-476 AIFESLYPDRK
+476 AIYESLYPEREK
-487 KDWNMIPK
+487 NWYMIPK

-503 SHAKDI
+503 SHAQDI
-509 LSAIKKVFGEE
+509 LKAIEKVFKDE
-520 FPDGRLPE
+520 FPDKKLPE
-528 KYAQKITCAEGNSNQ
+528 HFAQLITCKSGNSNQ
-543 LISDFRNDKDFRI
+543 LISDFRNNKDFRI

-634 NNGGGGVKVLSLKD
+634 NGGEGRKKVLSLKD

-658 SDENLNLLAGYL
+658 SNENLNLLAGYL
-670 SKVNKKAE
+670 SNVNKKAE

-686 ELIKTTTIKQ
+686 ELIKTTAIKQ

-707 DNKSFPEYKDIND
+707 DNKAFPEYKDIND
-720 PNTERKTLVSAL
+720 PNTERKALISAL
-732 LNNVKARKKLLEVNA
+732 INNVKARKKLLEVNA
-747 GFIKIAVDETDKLIS
+747 GFIKIAVEETDKLIS

-768 QAKQYIDIFEK
+768 QSKQYIDSFEK

-790 LRILYNQEKVAIT
+790 LRILYNQKKVAIT

-812 KLLACNNQFKAEFLW
+812 KLLAYNNQFKSEFLW
-827 TCYQTLD
+827 TCYQTLN
-834 GEAGKVK
+834 GESGKVK

-853 NLIQLVR
+853 NLIPLVR
-860 YGYKIEDELVSL
+860 YGYKIDNELVSL

-884 GQAWRKFTPEQVEI
+884 GQAWRKFKPEQVEI
-898 VRQIA
+898 VQQIA
-903 EYIVQNGCVTNIEL
+903 EYIVQNGCITNIEL
-917 NKAKHDLFVKAIQIF
+917 NKAKHDLFVKAIPIF
-932 EADKLNNEM
+932 GADKLNNEM

>member
-1 MRYNVLIVS
+1 MA
-10 DYVNMEM
+10 E
-17 TFMDSYKIKHNLRD
+17 YKIHHSTYDLD
-31 EGLLPEQKARVKIDE
+31 SLLPEQKARVKIDQM
-46 LLESA
+46 LKDS
-51 GWTVVSREDFTP
+51 GWTVVPRDDFTP
-63 AAVNAQAVEENILQG
+63 DAVNAQAVEENLMKG
-78 NKEADYMLYLD
+78 NLEADYILYLD
-89 GKAIAVLEAKREENQ
+89 GKAIAVLEAKREENK
-104 LGLKVADQAQNYT
+104 LGLEVAEQAQNY
-117 GILPNWVQAW
+117 GNILPDWVQAW
-127 KTPLPFIFLSNGNLL
+127 KTPLPFIFLCNGDLL
-142 LFKDMREKEPAYKV
+142 LFKDMREAKPSYKV
-156 LKKMFTPKEI
+156 IKKMFTPKEI
-166 VNLAGSDIQSEYAKL
+166 VNLAGDDIKSQFAKL

-208 QGQKKALI
+208 QGLKKALI

-284 IDKIGNASVVISTI
+284 VEKIGNASVVISTI

-308 EIVDNDD
+308 EVDEPDD
-315 DEESTTDDEASTGK
+315 DEEMEHDEDTPGK
-329 QVQLTGNVLLPPD
+329 QVQLTGNVLLPSD

-358 DWQQVLKYFSNA
+358 DWQQVLTYFNNA

-379 TPEAEAFF
+379 TPEAMAFF
-387 NKNRVV
+387 NKNRIV

-413 IKTEISEAGGTLNEG
+413 IKTEISEAGGTLKEG
-428 DKITKVSNLTGQ
+428 EKVTKVSNLTGK
-440 GQNQKQKYYKNYT
+440 GQNQKQKYDKDYT

-476 AIFESLYPDRK
+476 AIYESLYPEREK
-487 KDWNMIPK
+487 NWYMIPK

-503 SHAKDI
+503 SHAQDI
-509 LSAIKKVFGEE
+509 LKAIEKVFKDE
-520 FPDGRLPE
+520 FPDKKLPE
-528 KYAQKITCAEGNSNQ
+528 HFAQLITCKSGNSNQ
-543 LISDFRNDKDFRI
+543 LISDFRNNKDFRI

-634 NNGGGGVKVLSLKD
+634 NGGEGRKKVLSLKD

-658 SDENLNLLAGYL
+658 SNENLNLLAGYL
-670 SKVNKKAE
+670 SNVNKKAE

-686 ELIKTTTIKQ
+686 ELIKTTAIKQ

-707 DNKSFPEYKDIND
+707 DNKAFPEYKDIND
-720 PNTERKTLVSAL
+720 PNTERKALISAL
-732 LNNVKARKKLLEVNA
+732 INNVKARKKLLEVNA
-747 GFIKIAVDETDKLIS
+747 GFIKIAVEETDKLIS

-768 QAKQYIDIFEK
+768 QSKQYIDSFEK

-790 LRILYNQEKVAIT
+790 LRILYNQKKVAIT

-812 KLLACNNQFKAEFLW
+812 KLLAYNNQFKSEFLW
-827 TCYQTLD
+827 TCYQTLN
-834 GEAGKVK
+834 GESGKVK

-853 NLIQLVR
+853 NLIPLVR
-860 YGYKIEDELVSL
+860 YGYKIDNELVSL

-884 GQAWRKFTPEQVEI
+884 GQAWRKFKPEQVEI
-898 VRQIA
+898 VQQIA
-903 EYIVQNGCVTNIEL
+903 EYIVQNGCITNIEL
-917 NKAKHDLFVKAIQIF
+917 NKAKHDLFVKAIPIF
-932 EADKLNNEM
+932 GADKLNNEM

>member
-1 MRYNVLIVS
+1 MA
-10 DYVNMEM
+10 E
-17 TFMDSYKIKHNLRD
+17 YKIHHSTYDLD
-31 EGLLPEQKARVKIDE
+31 SLLPEQKARVKIDQM
-46 LLESA
+46 LKDS
-51 GWTVVSREDFTP
+51 GWTVVPRDDFTP
-63 AAVNAQAVEENILQG
+63 DAVNAQAVEENLMKG
-78 NKEADYMLYLD
+78 NLEADYILYLD
-89 GKAIAVLEAKREENQ
+89 GKAIAVLEAKREENK
-104 LGLKVADQAQNYT
+104 LGLEVAEQAQNY
-117 GILPNWVQAW
+117 GNILPDWVQAW
-127 KTPLPFIFLSNGNLL
+127 KTPLPFIFLCNGDLL
-142 LFKDMREKEPAYKV
+142 LFKDMREAKPSYKV
-156 LKKMFTPKEI
+156 IKKMFTPKEI
-166 VNLAGSDIQSEYAKL
+166 VNLAGDDIKSQFAKL

-208 QGQKKALI
+208 QGLKKALI

-284 IDKIGNASVVISTI
+284 VEKIGNASVVISTI
-298 QRLFAALTGQ
+298 QRLFATLTGQ
-308 EIVDNDD
+308 EVDEPDD
-315 DEESTTDDEASTGK
+315 DEEMEHDEDTPGK
-329 QVQLTGNVLLPPD
+329 QVQLTGNVLLPSD

-358 DWQQVLKYFSNA
+358 DWQQVLTYFNNA

-379 TPEAEAFF
+379 TPEAMAFF
-387 NKNRVV
+387 NKNRIV

-428 DKITKVSNLTGQ
+428 EKVTKVSNLTGK
-440 GQNQKQKYYKNYT
+440 GQNQKQKYDKDYT

-476 AIFESLYPDRK
+476 AIYESLYPEREK
-487 KDWNMIPK
+487 NWYMIPK

-503 SHAKDI
+503 SHAQDI
-509 LSAIKKVFGEE
+509 LKAIEKVFKDE
-520 FPDGRLPE
+520 FPDKKLPE
-528 KYAQKITCAEGNSNQ
+528 HFAQLITCKSGNSNQ
-543 LISDFRNDKDFRI
+543 LISDFRNNKDFRI

-634 NNGGGGVKVLSLKD
+634 NGGEGRKKVLSLKD

-658 SDENLNLLAGYL
+658 SNENLNLLAGYL
-670 SKVNKKAE
+670 SNVNKKAE

-686 ELIKTTTIKQ
+686 ELIKTTAIKQ

-707 DNKSFPEYKDIND
+707 DNKAFPEYKDIND
-720 PNTERKTLVSAL
+720 PNTERKALISAL
-732 LNNVKARKKLLEVNA
+732 INNVKARKKLLEVNA
-747 GFIKIAVDETDKLIS
+747 GFIKIAVEETDKLIS

-768 QAKQYIDIFEK
+768 QSKQYIDSFEK

-790 LRILYNQEKVAIT
+790 LRILYNQKKVAIT

-812 KLLACNNQFKAEFLW
+812 KLLAYNNQFKSEFLW
-827 TCYQTLD
+827 TCYQTLN
-834 GEAGKVK
+834 GESGKVK

-853 NLIQLVR
+853 NLIPLVR
-860 YGYKIEDELVSL
+860 YGYKIDNELVSL

-884 GQAWRKFTPEQVEI
+884 GQAWRKFKPEQVEI
-898 VRQIA
+898 VQQIA
-903 EYIVQNGCVTNIEL
+903 EYIVQNGCITNIEL
-917 NKAKHDLFVKAIQIF
+917 NKAKHDLFVKAIPIF
-932 EADKLNNEM
+932 GADKLNNEM